1 MDWLPHR
8 MAAFLF
14 LLLVLLDFSTG
25 FHVEVKEWD
34 ENGTAKW
41 KTFRRQKREWIKFAA
56 ACREGE
62 DNSKRNPIAKIRSDC
77 EENHPVTYSISGVG
91 IDRAPYGIFVI
102 NPRTGEINITSIVDR
117 EVTPVFVIR
126 CFAKH
131 SVTGVD
137 LEPPLELRVRVLDI
151 NDNPPIF
158 AQTVFTGSIEENSM
172 DNTLVMKIIAT
183 DADEPNHLNS
193 KIAFKIESQ
202 EPSGPPMFIMNKYTG
217 ELHLANYLDREQHSS
232 YTLVVKASDRD
243 GAADGISS
251 LCSCNVKVIDVNDN
265 FPTLAQSSFSASISE
280 NSLSSDLLRIQALDA
295 DEEFTDNWLAEF
307 FFISGNED
315 NCFEIVTDRATNQGI
330 LRVIKEL
337 NYEQLQSHSLI
348 IGVRNVA
355 AFHHSVAH
363 DYQISG
369 TPLTIQV
376 KNVIEPPRFHPSSVV
391 FSIPESTRVNQVVGT
406 YTAIDEDTGVIA
418 SNVVYSIGRDPGAW
432 FRINQNTGEI
442 TLNKVI
448 NRESIYVI
456 NGQYKAEVLA
466 ITRGVPRYTATGTI
480 VLSMQDM
487 NDNCPIINTE
497 LRKVCMHSPSVII
510 TAKHRGGDTYGTPFT
525 FSIHGEPQTTWIIR
539 SINASSAELV
549 SQNID
554 FYIYR
559 IYVSVRDNQGRHCRA
574 PHIIPVQ
581 ACQCDSR
588 NYCTSGAT
596 KIVIIGGGA
605 SGGGSAGGGGGA
617 VGGGSAGGSAG
628 GGVGSGGVGGGG
640 VGGGGQE
647 GGGGIEQEGGG
658 NGEFRPGGGETED
671 HTDWQGYTDGYS
683 ESYEGYTAATDDT
696 YNGQGSYG
704 RNFPSSTTLSGAAIG
719 LMFLGGLIFVLI
731 PILMSMSDCCGCG
744 PGVVGGV
751 GTGFEPV
758 PECTEGAI
766 HPWGIEGAQPEDRDV
781 SHILAPTTAA
791 GGDFCE
797 PSDIYTNTYGGGGV
811 VASGVEETTGVG
823 YGTGTGYGTAGG
835 ISGTGEVKGSIG
847 GTIKEYREGGVN
859 MAFLDNYFSEKAF
872 VYADEDEGR
881 PANDCLLIYDHE
893 GVGTPVGSVGCCSF
907 IGEDLDE
914 TYLDT
919 LGPKFKTLAEI
930 CLGKEIEPFPDANPS
945 WPCINVTLP
954 NPESDLNLPPPGT
967 TIIVNGSAPMPPPVG
982 TTTVITEN
990 TYTSGS
996 TIQPPRPMTDPLLHG
1011 NMTVTET
1018 YTSGSPSLCVD
1029 PLRASNV
1036 VVTERVVGPASA
1048 SDLHGMLDIPDL
1060 TEGSNVIV
1068 TERVIA
1074 PNSRLPAS
1082 LSIPD
1087 LVDGSNVVVTERVFR
1102 PASGMPGSLI
1112 NIPAEL
1118 SNAHNVVVTE
1128 RVVSGSGVSSLGAT
1142 SLGGANL
1149 GGLSSLGATSLGG
1162 ANLGG
1167 LSSTGQMLSADCHLG
1182 QAMGTAS
1189 PGTSRRRVTKYST
1202 VQYSSQ

>member
-1 MDWLPHR
+1 K
-8 MAAFLF
+8 
-14 LLLVLLDFSTG
+14 
-25 FHVEVKEWD
+25 VKEWD
-34 ENGTAKW
+34 ENGMARW

-62 DNSKRNPIAKIRSDC
+62 DNSKRNPIARIRSDC
-77 EENHPVTYSISGVG
+77 EEDNPITYSISGVG
-91 IDRAPYGIFVI
+91 IDRAPYGIFVV

-117 EVTPVFVIR
+117 EITPVFVIR

-131 SVTGVD
+131 SVTGID

-151 NDNPPIF
+151 NDNPPVF
-158 AQTVFTGSIEENSM
+158 AQTVFTGSVEESSM

-280 NSLSSDLLRIQALDA
+280 NSLSSELLRIQALDA

-337 NYEQLQSHSLI
+337 DFEHMRTHSLM

-363 DYQISG
+363 EYQIFG
-369 TPLTIQV
+369 TPLTVEV
-376 KNVIEPPRFHPSSVV
+376 KNLIEPPRFHPSSVV
-391 FSIPESTRVNQVVGT
+391 FSLAEGARVNYVVGT
-406 YTAIDEDTGVIA
+406 YTAMDEDTRTIA
-418 SNVVYSIGRDPGAW
+418 SNVYFYFTKHRYSIGRDPAAW

-448 NRESIYVI
+448 NRDSIYVV
-456 NGQYKAEVLA
+456 NGQYQAEVLA
-466 ITRGVPRYTATGTI
+466 ITR
-480 VLSMQDM
+480 
-487 NDNCPIINTE
+487 
-497 LRKVCMHSPSVII
+497 
-510 TAKHRGGDTYGTPFT
+510 
-525 FSIHGEPQTTWIIR
+525 
-539 SINASSAELV
+539 
-549 SQNID
+549 
-554 FYIYR
+554 
-559 IYVSVRDNQGRHCRA
+559 
-574 PHIIPVQ
+574 

-596 KIVIIGGGA
+596 RIIIIGGGGGS
-605 SGGGSAGGGGGA
+605 SGGTGGGTTGGGAGGGTGGGTWEEGGREDGGGGGQ
-617 VGGGSAGGSAG
+617 SRPE
-628 GGVGSGGVGGGG
+628 
-640 VGGGGQE
+640 E
-647 GGGGIEQEGGG
+647 GD
-658 NGEFRPGGGETED
+658 FED
-671 HTDWQGYTDGYS
+671 HTDWQSYTDGY
-683 ESYEGYTAATDDT
+683 EGGEDEYTASTDGG
-696 YNGQGSYG
+696 YAGNENYG
-704 RNFPSSTTLSGAAIG
+704 RQFESNTTLSGAAIG

-744 PGVVGGV
+744 PGAAGGV

-766 HPWGIEGAQPEDRDV
+766 HPWGIEGAQPEDRV
-781 SHILAPTTAA
+781 STSPY
-791 GGDFCE
+791 
-797 PSDIYTNTYGGGGV
+797 IYNNTYGGGGV

-835 ISGTGEVKGSIG
+835 ISGTGEAKGSIG

-907 IGEDLDE
+907 IGEDTDE

-930 CLGKEIEPFPDANPS
+930 CLGKEIEPFPDVNPP
-945 WPCINVTLP
+945 WPGVNIP
-954 NPESDLNLPPPGT
+954 FPSPESDLNLPPPGT
-967 TIIVNGSAPMPPPVG
+967 TIVVNGSAPMPPPAG
-982 TTTVITEN
+982 TTTVVTEN
-990 TYTSGS
+990 TYTSGA
-996 TIQPPRPMTDPLLHG
+996 TIQTPRPMPDPLLHG

-1018 YTSGSPSLCVD
+1018 YTSSSPSLCVD

-1048 SDLHGMLDIPDL
+1048 SDLRGMLDIPDL

-1112 NIPAEL
+1112 NIPSEL

-1128 RVVSGSGVSSLGAT
+1128 RVVSGSGMSSLG
-1142 SLGGANL
+1142 G
-1149 GGLSSLGATSLGG
+1149 TSLGG

-1167 LSSTGQMLSADCHLG
+1167 LSSTGQMLSAECHLG
-1182 QAMGTAS
+1182 QGMGTAS
-1189 PGTSRRRVTKYST
+1189 PGTSRRRMTKYST

>member
-1 MDWLPHR
+1 MSCRSVLL
-8 MAAFLF
+8 AAFCLDFYMPIFLLF
-14 LLLVLLDFSTG
+14 LQVLLDFSTG

-34 ENGTAKW
+34 ENGMARW

-77 EENHPVTYSISGVG
+77 EEDNPITYSISGVG
-91 IDRAPYGIFVI
+91 IDRAPYGIFVV

-117 EVTPVFVIR
+117 EITPVFVIR

-131 SVTGVD
+131 SVTGID

-151 NDNPPIF
+151 NDNPPVF
-158 AQTVFTGSIEENSM
+158 AQTVFTGSVEESSM

-280 NSLSSDLLRIQALDA
+280 NSLSSELLRIQALDA

-337 NYEQLQSHSLI
+337 DFEHIRTHALM

-363 DYQISG
+363 EYQIFG
-369 TPLTIQV
+369 TPLTVEV
-376 KNVIEPPRFHPSSVV
+376 KNLIEPPRFHPSSVV
-391 FSIPESTRVNQVVGT
+391 FSLPQSARVNYVVGT
-406 YTAIDEDTGVIA
+406 YTAMDEDTRTIA
-418 SNVVYSIGRDPGAW
+418 SNVVYSIGRDPAAW

-442 TLNKVI
+442 ILNKVI
-448 NRESIYVI
+448 SRDSVYLV
-456 NGQYKAEVLA
+456 NGQYQAEVLA
-466 ITRGVPRYTATGTI
+466 ITRGVPRYTATGTV
-480 VLSMQDM
+480 VLSLDGI
-487 NDNCPIINTE
+487 NANCPTINTE
-497 LRKVCMHSPSVII
+497 VRKVCMHSPSVVIS
-510 TAKHRGGDTYGTPFT
+510 AKPRDGVVYATPFT

-539 SINASSAELV
+539 RINDSSAELV
-549 SQNID
+549 GQNID
-554 FYIYR
+554 FYLYR
-559 IYVSVRDNQGRHCRA
+559 IYVVVRDSQGRRCAR

-596 KIVIIGGGA
+596 RIIIIGGG
-605 SGGGSAGGGGGA
+605 GGAGGGGG
-617 VGGGSAGGSAG
+617 GGTT
-628 GGVGSGGVGGGG
+628 GGGG
-640 VGGGGQE
+640 GGTGGGGGGTGGEGREDGGQQ
-647 GGGGIEQEGGG
+647 GGGGDYGGDY
-658 NGEFRPGGGETED
+658 ED
-671 HTDWQGYTDGYS
+671 HTQSQGYTDGY
-683 ESYEGYTAATDDT
+683 EGGDEGYTAYTDSG
-696 YNGQGSYG
+696 YGNENYG
-704 RNFPSSTTLSGAAIG
+704 RQLDSNTTLSGAAIG

-744 PGVVGGV
+744 PGAAGGV

-791 GGDFCE
+791 GGDFGE
-797 PSDIYTNTYGGGGV
+797 PSDIYNNTYGGGGV

-835 ISGTGEVKGSIG
+835 ISGTGEAKGSIG

-907 IGEDLDE
+907 IGEDTDE

-930 CLGKEIEPFPDANPS
+930 CLGKEIEPFPDANPP
-945 WPCINVTLP
+945 WPGVNISFP
-954 NPESDLNLPPPGT
+954 SPESDLNLPPPGT
-967 TIIVNGSAPMPPPVG
+967 TIIVNGSAPMPPTAG
-982 TTTVITEN
+982 TTTVVTEN
-990 TYTSGS
+990 TYTSGT
-996 TIQPPRPMTDPLLHG
+996 TIQPPRPMPDPLLHG
-1011 NMTVTET
+1011 NMMVTET
-1018 YTSGSPSLCVD
+1018 YTSSQPSVCVD

-1048 SDLHGMLDIPDL
+1048 SELRGMLDIPDL

-1112 NIPAEL
+1112 NIPSEL
-1118 SNAHNVVVTE
+1118 SNAHNVMVTE
-1128 RVVSGSGVSSLGAT
+1128 RVVSGAGMSSLGAT
-1142 SLGGANL
+1142 SMGANL
-1149 GGLSSLGATSLGG
+1149 GS
-1162 ANLGG
+1162 
-1167 LSSTGQMLSADCHLG
+1167 LSSTGQMLSAECHLG
-1182 QAMGTAS
+1182 QGMSTAS
-1189 PGTSRRRVTKYST
+1189 PGTSRRRMTKYST
-1202 VQYSSQ
+1202 MQYSSQ

>member
-1 MDWLPHR
+1 Q
-8 MAAFLF
+8 
-14 LLLVLLDFSTG
+14 VLLDFSTG

-34 ENGTAKW
+34 GNGTARW

-62 DNSKRNPIAKIRSDC
+62 DNSKRNPIARIRSDC
-77 EENHPVTYSISGVG
+77 EENNPVTYSISGIG
-91 IDRAPYGIFVI
+91 IDRAPYGIFVV

-131 SVTGVD
+131 SVTGAD
-137 LEPPLELRVRVLDI
+137 LEQPLELRVRVLDI

-158 AQTVFTGSIEENSM
+158 SQSVFTGAIEECSM
-172 DNTLVMKIIAT
+172 DNTLVMKIIAS

-217 ELHLANYLDREQHSS
+217 ELHLANYLDREQHST

-251 LCSCNVKVIDVNDN
+251 LCTCHVKVIDVNDN

-280 NSLSSDLLRIQALDA
+280 NSLSSELLRIQALDA

-315 NCFEIVTDRATNQGI
+315 NYFEIVTDPATNQGI

-337 NYEQLQSHSLI
+337 NYEQIPTHSLS
-348 IGVRNVA
+348 IGVRNRA
-355 AFHHSVAH
+355 EFHHSVISQ
-363 DYQISG
+363 YRVSG
-369 TPLTIQV
+369 TSI
-376 KNVIEPPRFHPSSVV
+376 NVEVLNIPEPPSFHPDTITISVTQ
-391 FSIPESTRVNQVVGT
+391 STRANYVVGT
-406 YTAIDEDTGVIA
+406 YTAFDEDTGTTA
-418 SNVVYSIGRDPGAW
+418 NNVVYSIGRDPAAL

-442 TLNKVI
+442 TLTKVVDWESSYI
-448 NRESIYVI
+448 TNR
-456 NGQYKAEVLA
+456 QYRAEVLA

-480 VLSMQDM
+480 VLTMQDI
-487 NDNCPIINTE
+487 NGNC
-497 LRKVCMHSPSVII
+497 
-510 TAKHRGGDTYGTPFT
+510 
-525 FSIHGEPQTTWIIR
+525 
-539 SINASSAELV
+539 
-549 SQNID
+549 
-554 FYIYR
+554 
-559 IYVSVRDNQGRHCRA
+559 
-574 PHIIPVQ
+574 
-581 ACQCDSR
+581 
-588 NYCTSGAT
+588 
-596 KIVIIGGGA
+596 
-605 SGGGSAGGGGGA
+605 AGGGG
-617 VGGGSAGGSAG
+617 AG
-628 GGVGSGGVGGGG
+628 GGGA
-640 VGGGGQE
+640 GGGGQT
-647 GGGGIEQEGGG
+647 GGGTGQDYGDGTA
-658 NGEFRPGGGETED
+658 PGGGDSSEPYTEWD
-671 HTDWQGYTDGYS
+671 ATTGGEDGGYDTYTDGTS
-683 ESYEGYTAATDDT
+683 G
-696 YNGQGSYG
+696 G
-704 RNFPSSTTLSGAAIG
+704 RIDYPSVYAQPATTLSGSAIG

-744 PGVVGGV
+744 PGAAAGV

-766 HPWGIEGAQPEDRDV
+766 HPWGIEGAQPEDRKPGIV
-781 SHILAPTTAA
+781 SHCQA
-791 GGDFCE
+791 GTEGGITFLFLF
-797 PSDIYTNTYGGGGV
+797 SDIYTNTYGGGGV
-811 VASGVEETTGVG
+811 VASGVEETTGV
-823 YGTGTGYGTAGG
+823 GYGTAGG

-893 GVGTPVGSVGCCSF
+893 GIGTPVGSVGCCSF
-907 IGEDLDE
+907 IGEDTDE
-914 TYLDT
+914 TYLET

-930 CLGKEIEPFPDANPS
+930 CLGKEIDPFPDANPP
-945 WPCINVTLP
+945 WPGVNVTFP
-954 NPESDLNLPPPGT
+954 NPECDLNLPPPGT
-967 TIIVNGSAPMPPPVG
+967 TILVNGSAPMAPPIG
-982 TTTVITEN
+982 TTTVVTEN
-990 TYTSGS
+990 TYTSAS
-996 TIQPPRPMTDPLLHG
+996 TLQPPRPMPDPLLHG
-1011 NMTVTET
+1011 NVTVTET
-1018 YTSGSPSLCVD
+1018 YASGPSSLCVD

-1048 SDLHGMLDIPDL
+1048 SDLRGMLDIPDL
-1060 TEGSNVIV
+1060 TDGSNVIV

-1087 LVDGSNVVVTERVFR
+1087 LVDGSNVVVTERVIR

-1112 NIPAEL
+1112 NIPSEL

-1128 RVVSGSGVSSLGAT
+1128 RVVSGSGMSSLA
-1142 SLGGANL
+1142 GG
-1149 GGLSSLGATSLGG
+1149 GLGG

-1167 LSSTGQMLSADCHLG
+1167 LSSTGQMLNADGHLG

>member
-1 MDWLPHR
+1 
-8 MAAFLF
+8 
-14 LLLVLLDFSTG
+14 
-25 FHVEVKEWD
+25 

-77 EENHPVTYSISGVG
+77 EENNPVTYSISGVG

-330 LRVIKEL
+330 LRVIKVCINIVIQFQYL
-337 NYEQLQSHSLI
+337 NLNIFIFL
-348 IGVRNVA
+348 
-355 AFHHSVAH
+355 
-363 DYQISG
+363 
-369 TPLTIQV
+369 
-376 KNVIEPPRFHPSSVV
+376 
-391 FSIPESTRVNQVVGT
+391 FST
-406 YTAIDEDTGVIA
+406 
-418 SNVVYSIGRDPGAW
+418 
-432 FRINQNTGEI
+432 
-442 TLNKVI
+442 
-448 NRESIYVI
+448 
-456 NGQYKAEVLA
+456 
-466 ITRGVPRYTATGTI
+466 
-480 VLSMQDM
+480 
-487 NDNCPIINTE
+487 
-497 LRKVCMHSPSVII
+497 
-510 TAKHRGGDTYGTPFT
+510 
-525 FSIHGEPQTTWIIR
+525 
-539 SINASSAELV
+539 ASSAELV

-559 IYVSVRDNQGRHCRA
+559 IYVSVRDNQGRRCHA

-605 SGGGSAGGGGGA
+605 SSGGGASGGSSAGGGG
-617 VGGGSAGGSAG
+617 SAS
-628 GGVGSGGVGGGG
+628 GGVGGGGVGGGG

-744 PGVVGGV
+744 PGIAGGV

-766 HPWGIEGAQPEDRDV
+766 HPWGIEGAQPEDRV
-781 SHILAPTTAA
+781 STTHV
-791 GGDFCE
+791 
-797 PSDIYTNTYGGGGV
+797 SKTHNIYTNTYGGGGV

-907 IGEDLDE
+907 IGEDIDE

-930 CLGKEIEPFPDANPS
+930 CLGKEIEPFPDANPT
-945 WPCINVTLP
+945 WPCVNVTLS

-982 TTTVITEN
+982 ATTVVTEN

-996 TIQPPRPMTDPLLHG
+996 TIQAPRPMTDPLLHG

-1018 YTSGSPSLCVD
+1018 YTSGSPSLCID

-1048 SDLHGMLDIPDL
+1048 SELHGMLDIPDL

-1074 PNSRLPAS
+1074 PNSRLPTS

-1202 VQYSSQ
+1202 VQYSS

>member
-1 MDWLPHR
+1 WVLFTAFCP
-8 MAAFLF
+8 AFLYAIF
-14 LLLVLLDFSTG
+14 LLFLQVLLDFSTG

-34 ENGTAKW
+34 DKGMAIW

-62 DNSKRNPIAKIRSDC
+62 DNSRRNPIAKIRSDC
-77 EENHPVTYSISGVG
+77 EETHPVTYSISGVG
-91 IDRAPYGIFVI
+91 IDRVPYGIFVI
-102 NPRTGEINITSIVDR
+102 NSRTGEINITSIVDR
-117 EVTPVFVIR
+117 EVTPVFVIH

-131 SVTGVD
+131 SLTGVD
-137 LEPPLELRVRVLDI
+137 LEPPLELRVKVLDI

-158 AQTVFTGSIEENSM
+158 SQTVFTGSVEESSM

-202 EPSGPPMFIMNKYTG
+202 EPSGAPMFIMNKYSG

-251 LCSCNVKVIDVNDN
+251 LCSCNIKVIDVNDN

-280 NSLSSDLLRIQALDA
+280 NSLSSELLRIQALDA
-295 DEEFTDNWLAEF
+295 DEEFTENWLAEF

-337 NYEQLQSHSLI
+337 NYEHLQTRSLL

-355 AFHHSVAH
+355 PFHHSVAH
-363 DYQISG
+363 DFQISG
-369 TPLTIQV
+369 TPLTIEV
-376 KNVIEPPRFHPSSVV
+376 RNVIEPPRFHPSSVV
-391 FSIPESTRVNQVVGT
+391 FSVSESTRMNYVLGT
-406 YTAIDEDTGVIA
+406 YTAIDEDTGAIA

-432 FRINQNTGEI
+432 FRINQKTGEI
-442 TLNKVI
+442 TLKKAVDW
-448 NRESIYVI
+448 ESIHLE

-466 ITRGVPRYTATGTI
+466 ITRGVPQYTATGTI
-480 VLSMQDM
+480 VLS
-487 NDNCPIINTE
+487 
-497 LRKVCMHSPSVII
+497 
-510 TAKHRGGDTYGTPFT
+510 F
-525 FSIHGEPQTTWIIR
+525 
-539 SINASSAELV
+539 
-549 SQNID
+549 
-554 FYIYR
+554 
-559 IYVSVRDNQGRHCRA
+559 
-574 PHIIPVQ
+574 
-581 ACQCDSR
+581 
-588 NYCTSGAT
+588 
-596 KIVIIGGGA
+596 
-605 SGGGSAGGGGGA
+605 GGA
-617 VGGGSAGGSAG
+617 VGGGAG
-628 GGVGSGGVGGGG
+628 GGVDSGGGQVGGGQAG
-640 VGGGGQE
+640 KGDGSKVEPGEYTDYNTDGQV
-647 GGGGIEQEGGG
+647 
-658 NGEFRPGGGETED
+658 
-671 HTDWQGYTDGYS
+671 YTDGYGDG
-683 ESYEGYTAATDDT
+683 GYTAATDYN
-696 YNGQGSYG
+696 YNGNVNYG
-704 RNFPSSTTLSGAAIG
+704 REMSSTTLSGAAIG

-744 PGVVGGV
+744 PGAAGGV

-766 HPWGIEGAQPEDRDV
+766 HPWGIEGAQPEDRV
-781 SHILAPTTAA
+781 STPHVSKNRRT
-791 GGDFCE
+791 DFLYLF
-797 PSDIYTNTYGGGGV
+797 SDIYTNTYGGGGV

-907 IGEDLDE
+907 IGEDTDE

-930 CLGKEIEPFPDANPS
+930 CLGKEIEPFPDVNLP
-945 WPCINVTLP
+945 WPGVNVTFP

-967 TIIVNGSAPMPPPVG
+967 TIIVNGCAPMPPPVG
-982 TTTVITEN
+982 TTTVVTEN

-996 TIQPPRPMTDPLLHG
+996 TIQPPRPMPDPLLHG

-1048 SDLHGMLDIPDL
+1048 SDLRGMLDIPDL
-1060 TEGSNVIV
+1060 ADGSNVIV

-1074 PNSRLPAS
+1074 PNSRLPTS

-1112 NIPAEL
+1112 NIPSEL

-1128 RVVSGSGVSSLGAT
+1128 RVVSGSGMSSLG
-1142 SLGGANL
+1142 G
-1149 GGLSSLGATSLGG
+1149 TSLGG

-1182 QAMGTAS
+1182 QAMGTVS

-1202 VQYSSQ
+1202 VQYSS

>member
-8 MAAFLF
+8 TAALLF

-34 ENGTAKW
+34 ENGMARW

-77 EENHPVTYSISGVG
+77 EENHPITYSISGVG
-91 IDRAPYGIFVI
+91 IDRAPYGIFVV

-158 AQTVFTGSIEENSM
+158 AQTVFTGSIEECSM

-280 NSLSSDLLRIQALDA
+280 NSLSSELLRIQALDA

-337 NYEQLQSHSLI
+337 NYEQLQTHSLI

-363 DYQISG
+363 DFRISG
-369 TPLTIQV
+369 TPLTIEV

-391 FSIPESTRVNQVVGT
+391 FSVPESTRVNYVVGT
-406 YTAIDEDTGVIA
+406 YTAIDEDTGAIA

-448 NRESIYVI
+448 DWESIYVT
-456 NGQYKAEVLA
+456 NGQYRAEVLA
-466 ITRGVPRYTATGTI
+466 VTRGVPRHTATGTI
-480 VLSMQDM
+480 VLSIQDI
-487 NDNCPIINTE
+487 NDNCPTINTE

-510 TAKHRGGDTYGTPFT
+510 TAKAMDGDAYSLPFT

-549 SQNID
+549 SQHID
-554 FYIYR
+554 FYTYR
-559 IYVSVRDNQGRHCRA
+559 IYISVRDNQGRRCRK

-596 KIVIIGGGA
+596 KIIVVGGGGGGA
-605 SGGGSAGGGGGA
+605 SGGGGSSSSGGGG
-617 VGGGSAGGSAG
+617 SSS
-628 GGVGSGGVGGGG
+628 GGVSGGVGGGG
-640 VGGGGQE
+640 VGGGSVGGAGGGGGQE
-647 GGGGIEQEGGG
+647 GGRGTEQEGGG
-658 NGEFRPGGGETED
+658 NGESGPGGRENED
-671 HTDWQGYTDGYS
+671 HTDWQVYTGGYS
-683 ESYEGYTAATDDT
+683 DGDEGYTAATDDDT
-696 YNGQGSYG
+696 YNGIYG
-704 RNFPSSTTLSGAAIG
+704 RNLPSTTLSSAAIG

-744 PGVVGGV
+744 PGAAGGV

-791 GGDFCE
+791 GGDFGE

-835 ISGTGEVKGSIG
+835 ISATGEAKGSIG

-907 IGEDLDE
+907 IGEDTDE

-930 CLGKEIEPFPDANPS
+930 CLGKEIEPFPDVNPP
-945 WPCINVTLP
+945 WPSVNVTFP

-967 TIIVNGSAPMPPPVG
+967 TIVVNGGTPMPPPVG
-982 TTTVITEN
+982 TTTVVTEN

-996 TIQPPRPMTDPLLHG
+996 TIQPPRPMPDPLLHG

-1048 SDLHGMLDIPDL
+1048 SDLRGMLDIPDL
-1060 TEGSNVIV
+1060 TDGSNVIV

-1074 PNSRLPAS
+1074 PNSRLPTS

-1112 NIPAEL
+1112 NIPSEL

-1128 RVVSGSGVSSLGAT
+1128 RVVSGSGMSSLGGT

-1149 GGLSSLGATSLGG
+1149 GGLSSA
-1162 ANLGG
+1162 
-1167 LSSTGQMLSADCHLG
+1167 GQMLSADCHLG

-1189 PGTSRRRVTKYST
+1189 PSTSRRRVTKYST

>member
-1 MDWLPHR
+1 L
-8 MAAFLF
+8 LF
-14 LLLVLLDFSTG
+14 LQVLLDFSTG
-25 FHVEVKEWD
+25 FHVEVKEWN
-34 ENGTAKW
+34 ENGTARW

-62 DNSKRNPIAKIRSDC
+62 DNSKRNPIARIRSDC
-77 EENHPVTYSISGVG
+77 EEDNPITYSISGVG
-91 IDRAPYGIFVI
+91 IDSAPFGIFVI

-117 EVTPVFVIR
+117 ELTPVFVIR

-151 NDNPPIF
+151 NDNPPVF

-202 EPSGPPMFIMNKYTG
+202 EPSGTPMFIMNKYTG

-251 LCSCNVKVIDVNDN
+251 HCSCNVKVIDVNDN

-280 NSLSSDLLRIQALDA
+280 NSLSSELLRIQALDA

-315 NCFEIVTDRATNQGI
+315 NYFEIVTDRATNQGI

-337 NYEQLQSHSLI
+337 DYEQLRTHSLM

-355 AFHHSVAH
+355 AFHHSVAQE
-363 DYQISG
+363 YQIYG
-369 TPLTIQV
+369 TPLTIEV
-376 KNVIEPPRFHPSSVV
+376 KNLIEPPRFNPSSVV
-391 FSIPESTRVNQVVGT
+391 FSLSEGTRVNYVIGT
-406 YTAIDEDTGVIA
+406 YTAIDEDTRATA
-418 SNVVYSIGRDPGAW
+418 SNVLYSIGRDPAAY
-432 FRINQNTGEI
+432 FKINPNTGEI
-442 TLNKVI
+442 TLNKAL
-448 NRESIYVI
+448 NRESIYI
-456 NGQYKAEVLA
+456 TNGQYKAEVWA
-466 ITRGVPRYTATGTI
+466 ITR
-480 VLSMQDM
+480 
-487 NDNCPIINTE
+487 
-497 LRKVCMHSPSVII
+497 
-510 TAKHRGGDTYGTPFT
+510 
-525 FSIHGEPQTTWIIR
+525 
-539 SINASSAELV
+539 
-549 SQNID
+549 
-554 FYIYR
+554 
-559 IYVSVRDNQGRHCRA
+559 
-574 PHIIPVQ
+574 

-588 NYCTSGAT
+588 NYCTNGAT
-596 KIVIIGGGA
+596 KIIIIGGG
-605 SGGGSAGGGGGA
+605 GAGGGTGGTGGTDGTGGTGGIDTGGDGEGREDGGQQ
-617 VGGGSAGGSAG
+617 GGGD
-628 GGVGSGGVGGGG
+628 
-640 VGGGGQE
+640 GQT
-647 GGGGIEQEGGG
+647 
-658 NGEFRPGGGETED
+658 RPGGGDTED
-671 HTDWQGYTDGYS
+671 HTDWQVYTDGYGGG
-683 ESYEGYTAATDDT
+683 EEGYTASTD
-696 YNGQGSYG
+696 YGYGGNENYG
-704 RNFPSSTTLSGAAIG
+704 RDYQSPTTLSGAAIG

-731 PILMSMSDCCGCG
+731 PILMSMSDCCRCG
-744 PGVVGGV
+744 RGAVGGV

-766 HPWGIEGAQPEDRDV
+766 HPWGIEGAQPEDRV
-781 SHILAPTTAA
+781 STSHVSKIRK
-791 GGDFCE
+791 
-797 PSDIYTNTYGGGGV
+797 IYNNTYGGGGV

-907 IGEDLDE
+907 IGEDTDE

-919 LGPKFKTLAEI
+919 LGPKFRTLAEI
-930 CLGKEIEPFPDANPS
+930 CLGKEIEPFPDVNPPWS
-945 WPCINVTLP
+945 GINVTFP

-967 TIIVNGSAPMPPPVG
+967 TIVVNGSAPMPPPVG
-982 TTTVITEN
+982 TTTVVTEN

-996 TIQPPRPMTDPLLHG
+996 TIQPPRPMPDPLLHG
-1011 NMTVTET
+1011 NMMVTET
-1018 YTSGSPSLCVD
+1018 YTSGSPSLSVD

-1048 SDLHGMLDIPDL
+1048 SDLRSMLDIPDL
-1060 TEGSNVIV
+1060 AEGSNVIV

-1112 NIPAEL
+1112 NIPSEL

-1128 RVVSGSGVSSLGAT
+1128 RVVSGSGMSSLG
-1142 SLGGANL
+1142 G
-1149 GGLSSLGATSLGG
+1149 TSLGG

-1167 LSSTGQMLSADCHLG
+1167 LSSTSQMLSADSHLS

>member
-1 MDWLPHR
+1 FPE
-8 MAAFLF
+8 FLYANLLIVF
-14 LLLVLLDFSTG
+14 LLPVIRCWNSLSK
-25 FHVEVKEWD
+25 VKEWD
-34 ENGTAKW
+34 ENGMARW

-62 DNSKRNPIAKIRSDC
+62 DNSKRNPIARIRSDC
-77 EENHPVTYSISGVG
+77 EENHPITYSISGAG
-91 IDRAPYGIFVI
+91 IDRAPYGIFVV
-102 NPRTGEINITSIVDR
+102 NPRTGEINITSVVDR

-151 NDNPPIF
+151 NDNPPVF
-158 AQTVFTGSIEENSM
+158 AQTVFTGSIEESSM

-280 NSLSSDLLRIQALDA
+280 NSLSSELLRIQALDA

-337 NYEQLQSHSLI
+337 NYEQLQTHSLI

-363 DYQISG
+363 EYQMTG
-369 TPLTIQV
+369 TPLTIEV
-376 KNVIEPPRFHPSSVV
+376 KNMIEPPRFHPSSIV
-391 FSIPESTRVNQVVGT
+391 FPVSESTRVNYVVGT
-406 YTAIDEDTGVIA
+406 YTALDEDTGAIA

-448 NRESIYVI
+448 DRESIYVI

-480 VLSMQDM
+480 VLSIQDT
-487 NDNCPIINTE
+487 NNNCPTINTE
-497 LRKVCMHSPSVII
+497 LRKICMHSPSVVI
-510 TAKHRGGDTYGTPFT
+510 TAKGMDGAAYGAPFT

-539 SINASSAELV
+539 SLNGKLT
-549 SQNID
+549 
-554 FYIYR
+554 YILFKSR
-559 IYVSVRDNQGRHCRA
+559 RCPK

-596 KIVIIGGGA
+596 KIIIIGGGG
-605 SGGGSAGGGGGA
+605 SGGGAAGGRD
-617 VGGGSAGGSAG
+617 VL
-628 GGVGSGGVGGGG
+628 
-640 VGGGGQE
+640 
-647 GGGGIEQEGGG
+647 
-658 NGEFRPGGGETED
+658 N
-671 HTDWQGYTDGYS
+671 
-683 ESYEGYTAATDDT
+683 
-696 YNGQGSYG
+696 
-704 RNFPSSTTLSGAAIG
+704 PSSLFLSCS
-719 LMFLGGLIFVLI
+719 VI

-744 PGVVGGV
+744 PGAVGGV

-766 HPWGIEGAQPEDRDV
+766 HPWGIEGAQPEDRV
-781 SHILAPTTAA
+781 SNIVGQNFSQSTGRIPFLL
-791 GGDFCE
+791 F
-797 PSDIYTNTYGGGGV
+797 SDIYTNTYGGGGV

-835 ISGTGEVKGSIG
+835 ISGTGEAKGSAG

-907 IGEDLDE
+907 IGEDTDE

-930 CLGKEIEPFPDANPS
+930 CLGKEIEPFPDVNPP
-945 WPCINVTLP
+945 WPCVNVAFP

-967 TIIVNGSAPMPPPVG
+967 TIVVNGCAPMPMP
-982 TTTVITEN
+982 
-990 TYTSGS
+990 
-996 TIQPPRPMTDPLLHG
+996 DPLLHG

-1029 PLRASNV
+1029 PL
-1036 VVTERVVGPASA
+1036 P
-1048 SDLHGMLDIPDL
+1048 
-1060 TEGSNVIV
+1060 
-1068 TERVIA
+1068 
-1074 PNSRLPAS
+1074 S

-1112 NIPAEL
+1112 NIPSEL

-1128 RVVSGSGVSSLGAT
+1128 RVVSGSGMSSLGGT
-1142 SLGGANL
+1142 SLAGGNL
-1149 GGLSSLGATSLGG
+1149 GGLSSA
-1162 ANLGG
+1162 
-1167 LSSTGQMLSADCHLG
+1167 GQMLSADCHVG

-1189 PGTSRRRVTKYST
+1189 PSTSRRRVTKYST

>member
-1 MDWLPHR
+1 YDTGT
-8 MAAFLF
+8 
-14 LLLVLLDFSTG
+14 LLK
-25 FHVEVKEWD
+25 VKEWD
-34 ENGTAKW
+34 ENGMARW

-62 DNSKRNPIAKIRSDC
+62 DNSKRNPIARIRSDC
-77 EENHPVTYSISGVG
+77 EENNPITYSISGVG
-91 IDRAPYGIFVI
+91 IDRPPYGIFVV

-131 SVTGVD
+131 STTGID
-137 LEPPLELRVRVLDI
+137 LEAPLELRVRVLDI

-158 AQTVFTGSIEENSM
+158 AQTVFTGSIEESSM

-217 ELHLANYLDREQHSS
+217 ELHIANFLDREQHSS

-280 NSLSSDLLRIQALDA
+280 NSLSSELLRIQALDA

-337 NYEQLQSHSLI
+337 NYEHISTHSLT

-355 AFHHSVAH
+355 AFHHSVAQ
-363 DYQISG
+363 DYRISG

-376 KNVIEPPRFHPSSVV
+376 KNVIEPPRFHPTSVV
-391 FSIPESTRVNQVVGT
+391 FSVPGSTRANYVVGT
-406 YTAIDEDTGVIA
+406 YTAIDEDTGAIA
-418 SNVVYSIGRDPGAW
+418 SNVCFYFTKYRYSIGRDPGAW

-442 TLNKVI
+442 TLSKVVDW
-448 NRESIYVI
+448 ESVYVI

-466 ITRGVPRYTATGTI
+466 ITRGKKR
-480 VLSMQDM
+480 
-487 NDNCPIINTE
+487 
-497 LRKVCMHSPSVII
+497 
-510 TAKHRGGDTYGTPFT
+510 
-525 FSIHGEPQTTWIIR
+525 
-539 SINASSAELV
+539 
-549 SQNID
+549 
-554 FYIYR
+554 
-559 IYVSVRDNQGRHCRA
+559 
-574 PHIIPVQ
+574 

-596 KIVIIGGGA
+596 KIIIIGGGGGTS
-605 SGGGSAGGGGGA
+605 SGGGSSTDIGGGTGG
-617 VGGGSAGGSAG
+617 VIGGGSEEG
-628 GGVGSGGVGGGG
+628 GGTT
-640 VGGGGQE
+640 GQE
-647 GGGGIEQEGGG
+647 GGDT
-658 NGEFRPGGGETED
+658 GESRPGEQPDD
-671 HTDWQGYTDGYS
+671 HTDWPGYTDAYS
-683 ESYEGYTAATDDT
+683 EGDGYAGVTDD
-696 YNGQGSYG
+696 YHGNGNYG
-704 RNFPSSTTLSGAAIG
+704 RAFPSSTTLSGSAIG

-744 PGVVGGV
+744 PGAAGGV

-766 HPWGIEGAQPEDRDV
+766 HPWGIEGAQPEDRV
-781 SHILAPTTAA
+781 STSHNNWQILCKFLQSTGRIA
-791 GGDFCE
+791 FLFLL
-797 PSDIYTNTYGGGGV
+797 SDIYTNTYGGGGV

-907 IGEDLDE
+907 IGEDIDE

-930 CLGKEIEPFPDANPS
+930 CLGKEIEPFPDVNPP
-945 WPCINVTLP
+945 WPGVNVTFP

-967 TIIVNGSAPMPPPVG
+967 TIIVNGSVPMPPPVG
-982 TTTVITEN
+982 TTTVVTEN

-996 TIQPPRPMTDPLLHG
+996 TIQPPRPMPDPLLHG

-1048 SDLHGMLDIPDL
+1048 SDLRGMLDIPDL
-1060 TEGSNVIV
+1060 TDGSNVIV

-1074 PNSRLPAS
+1074 PNSRLPTS

-1112 NIPAEL
+1112 NIPSEL

-1128 RVVSGSGVSSLGAT
+1128 RVVSGSGMSSLGGT

-1149 GGLSSLGATSLGG
+1149 GGLSSA
-1162 ANLGG
+1162 
-1167 LSSTGQMLSADCHLG
+1167 GQMLSADCHLG
-1182 QAMGTAS
+1182 QAIGTAS

>member
-1 MDWLPHR
+1 
-8 MAAFLF
+8 
-14 LLLVLLDFSTG
+14 
-25 FHVEVKEWD
+25 
-34 ENGTAKW
+34 
-41 KTFRRQKREWIKFAA
+41 
-56 ACREGE
+56 
-62 DNSKRNPIAKIRSDC
+62 IRSDC
-77 EENHPVTYSISGVG
+77 EEKHPITYSISGVG
-91 IDRAPYGIFVI
+91 IDHPPYGIFVV
-102 NPRTGEINITSIVDR
+102 NPRTGEINITSI
-117 EVTPVFVIR
+117 IR

-131 SVTGVD
+131 SVTGID

-158 AQTVFTGSIEENSM
+158 AQTVFTGSIEESSM
-172 DNTLVMKIIAT
+172 DNTLVMKIIAS

-217 ELHLANYLDREQHSS
+217 ELHIANYLDREQHSS

-251 LCSCNVKVIDVNDN
+251 LCSCNIKVIDVNDN

-280 NSLSSDLLRIQALDA
+280 NSLSSELLRIQALDA
-295 DEEFTDNWLAEF
+295 DEEFTDNWFAEF

-315 NCFEIVTDRATNQGI
+315 NLFEIVTDRATNQGI
-330 LRVIKEL
+330 LKVVKEL
-337 NYEQLQSHSLI
+337 NYEHVPTHSLV

-363 DYQISG
+363 DFRMSG
-369 TPLTIQV
+369 TPLTIEV
-376 KNVIEPPRFHPSSVV
+376 KNLVEPPRFHPPSLVVSV
-391 FSIPESTRVNQVVGT
+391 SESTAVNYVVGT
-406 YTAIDEDTGVIA
+406 YKAIDEDTGAIA
-418 SNVVYSIGRDPGAW
+418 SNVYFYFTKYRYSIGRDPAAW

-448 NRESIYVI
+448 DRESIYVI
-456 NGQYKAEVLA
+456 NGQYSAEVLA
-466 ITRGVPRYTATGTI
+466 ITRGG
-480 VLSMQDM
+480 
-487 NDNCPIINTE
+487 
-497 LRKVCMHSPSVII
+497 
-510 TAKHRGGDTYGTPFT
+510 
-525 FSIHGEPQTTWIIR
+525 
-539 SINASSAELV
+539 
-549 SQNID
+549 
-554 FYIYR
+554 
-559 IYVSVRDNQGRHCRA
+559 
-574 PHIIPVQ
+574 
-581 ACQCDSR
+581 
-588 NYCTSGAT
+588 
-596 KIVIIGGGA
+596 
-605 SGGGSAGGGGGA
+605 GGGSSGGGGGGSSGGG
-617 VGGGSAGGSAG
+617 GGGSS
-628 GGVGSGGVGGGG
+628 GGGG
-640 VGGGGQE
+640 GGGG
-647 GGGGIEQEGGG
+647 GGTGQDGG
-658 NGEFRPGGGETED
+658 NGHSGPGGEG
-671 HTDWQGYTDGYS
+671 TDDYTDFYTGGYS
-683 ESYEGYTAATDDT
+683 EGGFTAATDDT
-696 YNGQGSYG
+696 YNGDGYYG
-704 RNFPSSTTLSGAAIG
+704 RQLSSTTLSGAAIG

-744 PGVVGGV
+744 PGAAGGV

-766 HPWGIEGAQPEDRDV
+766 HPWGIEGAQPEDRR
-781 SHILAPTTAA
+781 HCTICKNNWQILCKFSQSTGKIT
-791 GGDFCE
+791 FLFLF
-797 PSDIYTNTYGGGGV
+797 SDIYTNTYGGGGV

-835 ISGTGEVKGSIG
+835 ISGTGEAKGSVG

-907 IGEDLDE
+907 IGEDTDE

-930 CLGKEIEPFPDANPS
+930 CLGKEIEPFPDVNPP
-945 WPCINVTLP
+945 WPRVNVTFP

-982 TTTVITEN
+982 TTTVVTEN

-996 TIQPPRPMTDPLLHG
+996 TIQPPRPMPDPLLHG

-1048 SDLHGMLDIPDL
+1048 SDLRGMLDIPDL
-1060 TEGSNVIV
+1060 ADGSNVIV

-1074 PNSRLPAS
+1074 PNSRLPTS

-1112 NIPAEL
+1112 NIPSEL

-1128 RVVSGSGVSSLGAT
+1128 RVVSGSGMSSLG
-1142 SLGGANL
+1142 G
-1149 GGLSSLGATSLGG
+1149 TSLGG

-1167 LSSTGQMLSADCHLG
+1167 LSSTGQMLSADSHLG

>member
-1 MDWLPHR
+1 L
-8 MAAFLF
+8 LF
-14 LLLVLLDFSTG
+14 LQVLLDFSTG

-480 VLSMQDM
+480 VLSMQD
-487 NDNCPIINTE
+487 I
-497 LRKVCMHSPSVII
+497 
-510 TAKHRGGDTYGTPFT
+510 
-525 FSIHGEPQTTWIIR
+525 
-539 SINASSAELV
+539 
-549 SQNID
+549 
-554 FYIYR
+554 
-559 IYVSVRDNQGRHCRA
+559 
-574 PHIIPVQ
+574 
-581 ACQCDSR
+581 
-588 NYCTSGAT
+588 
-596 KIVIIGGGA
+596 
-605 SGGGSAGGGGGA
+605 
-617 VGGGSAGGSAG
+617 
-628 GGVGSGGVGGGG
+628 GGVGGGG

-766 HPWGIEGAQPEDRDV
+766 HPWGIEGAQPEDRKPGIVKNSPADMKGR
-781 SHILAPTTAA
+781 ITFL
-791 GGDFCE
+791 FLF
-797 PSDIYTNTYGGGGV
+797 SDIYTNTYGGGGV

>member
-1 MDWLPHR
+1 
-8 MAAFLF
+8 
-14 LLLVLLDFSTG
+14 
-25 FHVEVKEWD
+25 
-34 ENGTAKW
+34 
-41 KTFRRQKREWIKFAA
+41 RQKREWIKFAA

-62 DNSKRNPIAKIRSDC
+62 DNSKRNPIARIRSDC
-77 EENHPVTYSISGVG
+77 EENNPVTYSISGVG
-91 IDRAPYGIFVI
+91 IDRAPYGIFVV

-131 SVTGVD
+131 SVTGMD

-151 NDNPPIF
+151 NDNPPVF
-158 AQTVFTGSIEENSM
+158 AQSVFTGSVEECSM
-172 DNTLVMKIIAT
+172 DNTLVMKIIAS

-202 EPSGPPMFIMNKYTG
+202 EPSGQPMFIMNKYTG

-251 LCSCNVKVIDVNDN
+251 HCSCHVKVIDVNDN
-265 FPTLAQSSFSASISE
+265 FPTLAQSSVTSISE
-280 NSLSSDLLRIQALDA
+280 NSLSSEILRIQALDA
-295 DEEFTDNWLAEF
+295 DEEFSDNWLAEF

-315 NCFEIVTDRATNQGI
+315 NYFEIVTDPATNQGI

-337 NYEQLQSHSLI
+337 NYEHIPTHSLS
-348 IGVRNVA
+348 IGVRNRA
-355 AFHHSVAH
+355 EFHHSVMSQ
-363 DYQISG
+363 YQVIG
-369 TPLTIQV
+369 TPLIVEV
-376 KNVIEPPRFHPSSVV
+376 KNVIEPPRFNPSAVILSV
-391 FSIPESTRVNQVVGT
+391 PQRTRVNYVVGT
-406 YTAIDEDTGVIA
+406 YTAFDEDTGTTANNVI
-418 SNVVYSIGRDPGAW
+418 YSIGRDPGAW

-442 TLNKVI
+442 TLSKVI
-448 NRESIYVI
+448 DWESSYVT
-456 NGQYKAEVLA
+456 NGQYTAEVLA
-466 ITRGVPRYTATGTI
+466 ITRGKKQILSSETKLFILYIFLNSMFSHLNSLFIVSILPPDHKYLLFTGIPRYTATGTI
-480 VLSMQDM
+480 VLTMQD
-487 NDNCPIINTE
+487 T
-497 LRKVCMHSPSVII
+497 
-510 TAKHRGGDTYGTPFT
+510 
-525 FSIHGEPQTTWIIR
+525 
-539 SINASSAELV
+539 
-549 SQNID
+549 
-554 FYIYR
+554 
-559 IYVSVRDNQGRHCRA
+559 RDN
-574 PHIIPVQ
+574 
-581 ACQCDSR
+581 
-588 NYCTSGAT
+588 
-596 KIVIIGGGA
+596 
-605 SGGGSAGGGGGA
+605 
-617 VGGGSAGGSAG
+617 
-628 GGVGSGGVGGGG
+628 
-640 VGGGGQE
+640 
-647 GGGGIEQEGGG
+647 
-658 NGEFRPGGGETED
+658 
-671 HTDWQGYTDGYS
+671 
-683 ESYEGYTAATDDT
+683 
-696 YNGQGSYG
+696 
-704 RNFPSSTTLSGAAIG
+704 
-719 LMFLGGLIFVLI
+719 LI

-744 PGVVGGV
+744 PGAAAGV

-766 HPWGIEGAQPEDRDV
+766 HPWGIEGAQPEDRV
-781 SHILAPTTAA
+781 STFRVSKVHSGVTYFLFA
-791 GGDFCE
+791 
-797 PSDIYTNTYGGGGV
+797 DIYTNTYGGGGV

-835 ISGTGEVKGSIG
+835 ISGTGEAKGSVG

-893 GVGTPVGSVGCCSF
+893 GIGTPVGSVGCCSF
-907 IGEDLDE
+907 IGEDTDE
-914 TYLDT
+914 TYLET

-930 CLGKEIEPFPDANPS
+930 CLGKEIEPFPDANPP
-945 WPCINVTLP
+945 WPGINVTFP
-954 NPESDLNLPPPGT
+954 NSECDLNLPPPGT
-967 TIIVNGSAPMPPPVG
+967 TILVNGSAPMAPPAG
-982 TTTVITEN
+982 TTTVVTEN
-990 TYTSGS
+990 TYTSAS
-996 TIQPPRPMTDPLLHG
+996 TVQPPRPMPDPLLHG
-1011 NMTVTET
+1011 NVTVTET

-1048 SDLHGMLDIPDL
+1048 SDLRGMLDIPDL
-1060 TEGSNVIV
+1060 ADGSNVIV

-1112 NIPAEL
+1112 NIPSEL

-1128 RVVSGSGVSSLGAT
+1128 RVVSGSGMSNLAGGG
-1142 SLGGANL
+1142 LGGA
-1149 GGLSSLGATSLGG
+1149 S
-1162 ANLGG
+1162 LGG
-1167 LSSTGQMLSADCHLG
+1167 LSSTGQMLNADCHLG

>member
-1 MDWLPHR
+1 L
-8 MAAFLF
+8 LF
-14 LLLVLLDFSTG
+14 LQVLLDFSTG

-34 ENGTAKW
+34 ENGMARW

-77 EENHPVTYSISGVG
+77 EENNPITYSISGVG
-91 IDRAPYGIFVI
+91 IDRAPYGIFVV

-158 AQTVFTGSIEENSM
+158 AQTVFTGSIEESSM
-172 DNTLVMKIIAT
+172 DNTLVMKIIAS

-280 NSLSSDLLRIQALDA
+280 NSLSSELLRIQALDA

-337 NYEQLQSHSLI
+337 NYEQLQTHSVI

-355 AFHHSVAH
+355 PFHHSVAH
-363 DYQISG
+363 DFQMSG
-369 TPLTIQV
+369 TPLIIEV

-391 FSIPESTRVNQVVGT
+391 FSVSESARVNYVVGT
-406 YTAIDEDTGVIA
+406 YTAIDEDTGAIA
-418 SNVVYSIGRDPGAW
+418 SNVVYSIGRDPAAW

-448 NRESIYVI
+448 DWESNYVL
-456 NGQYKAEVLA
+456 NGQYRAEVLA
-466 ITRGVPRYTATGTI
+466 ITR
-480 VLSMQDM
+480 
-487 NDNCPIINTE
+487 
-497 LRKVCMHSPSVII
+497 
-510 TAKHRGGDTYGTPFT
+510 
-525 FSIHGEPQTTWIIR
+525 
-539 SINASSAELV
+539 
-549 SQNID
+549 
-554 FYIYR
+554 
-559 IYVSVRDNQGRHCRA
+559 
-574 PHIIPVQ
+574 
-581 ACQCDSR
+581 ACQCDIR

-596 KIVIIGGGA
+596 KVIIIGGG
-605 SGGGSAGGGGGA
+605 GRDDGKP
-617 VGGGSAGGSAG
+617 
-628 GGVGSGGVGGGG
+628 
-640 VGGGGQE
+640 
-647 GGGGIEQEGGG
+647 EQGTVAKTD
-658 NGEFRPGGGETED
+658 RPFYTA
-671 HTDWQGYTDGYS
+671 GYTDGYTDEYTDEDITTS
-683 ESYEGYTAATDDT
+683 TDESYDGY
-696 YNGQGSYG
+696 YG
-704 RNFPSSTTLSGAAIG
+704 RKFRSSTTLSGAAIG

-744 PGVVGGV
+744 PGAAAGV

-766 HPWGIEGAQPEDRDV
+766 HPWGIEGAQPEDRV
-781 SHILAPTTAA
+781 STSYVSKTLIFNSYLQKSYI
-791 GGDFCE
+791 FKYYMN
-797 PSDIYTNTYGGGGV
+797 IYTNTYGGGGV

-835 ISGTGEVKGSIG
+835 ISGTGEAKGSIG

-907 IGEDLDE
+907 IGEDTDE

-930 CLGKEIEPFPDANPS
+930 CLGKEIEPFPDVSPP
-945 WPCINVTLP
+945 WPGINVTFP

-967 TIIVNGSAPMPPPVG
+967 TIVVNGCAPMPPPAG
-982 TTTVITEN
+982 TTTVVTEN
-990 TYTSGS
+990 TYTSAS
-996 TIQPPRPMTDPLLHG
+996 TIQPPRPMPDPLLHG

-1048 SDLHGMLDIPDL
+1048 SDLRGMLDIPDL
-1060 TEGSNVIV
+1060 TDGSNVIV

-1074 PNSRLPAS
+1074 PNTRLPTS

-1128 RVVSGSGVSSLGAT
+1128 RVVSGSGMS

-1149 GGLSSLGATSLGG
+1149 GS
-1162 ANLGG
+1162 
-1167 LSSTGQMLSADCHLG
+1167 LSSTGQVLSGECHLG

-1189 PGTSRRRVTKYST
+1189 PSTSRRRVTKYST
-1202 VQYSSQ
+1202 MQYSS

>member
-8 MAAFLF
+8 TAAFLF
-14 LLLVLLDFSTG
+14 LLLVFLDYSTG

-34 ENGTAKW
+34 ENGMARW

-62 DNSKRNPIAKIRSDC
+62 DNSKRNPIARIRSDC
-77 EENHPVTYSISGVG
+77 EEDNPITYSISGVG
-91 IDRAPYGIFVI
+91 IDRAPYGIFIV

-151 NDNPPIF
+151 NDNPPVF
-158 AQTVFTGSIEENSM
+158 AQTVFTGSVEESSM

-280 NSLSSDLLRIQALDA
+280 NSLSSELLRIQALDA

-337 NYEQLQSHSLI
+337 DFEHMRSHSLM

-363 DYQISG
+363 EYQIFG
-369 TPLTIQV
+369 TPLTVEV
-376 KNVIEPPRFHPSSVV
+376 KNLIEPPRFHPSSVV
-391 FSIPESTRVNQVVGT
+391 FSLAEGARVNYVVGT
-406 YTAIDEDTGVIA
+406 YTAMDEDTRTIA
-418 SNVVYSIGRDPGAW
+418 SNVVYSIGRDPAAW

-448 NRESIYVI
+448 NRDSVYVV
-456 NGQYKAEVLA
+456 NGQYQAEVLA
-466 ITRGVPRYTATGTI
+466 ITRGVPRYTATGTV
-480 VLSMQDM
+480 VLSIDGVKA
-487 NDNCPIINTE
+487 NCPTINTE
-497 LRKVCMHSPSVII
+497 MRKVCMHSPSVII
-510 TAKHRGGDTYGTPFT
+510 SAKHRDGDLYATPFT

-539 SINASSAELV
+539 RINDSSAELV
-549 SQNID
+549 GQNID
-554 FYIYR
+554 FYLYR
-559 IYVSVRDNQGRHCRA
+559 IFVVVRDSQGRRCAR
-574 PHIIPVQ
+574 PHVIPVQ

-596 KIVIIGGGA
+596 RIIIIGGG
-605 SGGGSAGGGGGA
+605 GGGGGT
-617 VGGGSAGGSAG
+617 GGGT
-628 GGVGSGGVGGGG
+628 GGGG
-640 VGGGGQE
+640 GGGTTGGGGGGT
-647 GGGGIEQEGGG
+647 GGGGWEDGGQGGG
-658 NGEFRPGGGETED
+658 DYDQTRPGGDYED
-671 HTDWQGYTDGYS
+671 HTEWQGYTDGYDGG
-683 ESYEGYTAATDDT
+683 EEGYTASTDDG
-696 YNGQGSYG
+696 YAGNENYG
-704 RNFPSSTTLSGAAIG
+704 RQYESNTTLSGAAIG

-744 PGVVGGV
+744 PGAAGGV

-791 GGDFCE
+791 GGDFGE
-797 PSDIYTNTYGGGGV
+797 PSDIYNNTYGGGGV

-907 IGEDLDE
+907 IGEDTDE

-930 CLGKEIEPFPDANPS
+930 CLGKEIEHFPDVNPP
-945 WPCINVTLP
+945 WPGVNMSFP
-954 NPESDLNLPPPGT
+954 SPESDLNLPPPGT
-967 TIIVNGSAPMPPPVG
+967 TIVVNGSAPMPPSAG
-982 TTTVITEN
+982 MTTVVTES
-990 TYTSGS
+990 TYTSG
-996 TIQPPRPMTDPLLHG
+996 TTVQPPRPMPDPLLHG

-1018 YTSGSPSLCVD
+1018 YTSGPPSLSID

-1036 VVTERVVGPASA
+1036 VVTERVVGPTSA
-1048 SDLHGMLDIPDL
+1048 SDLRGMLDIPDL

-1112 NIPAEL
+1112 NIPSEL
-1118 SNAHNVVVTE
+1118 SNAHNMVVTE
-1128 RVVSGSGVSSLGAT
+1128 RVVSGSGMSSLGGT
-1142 SLGGANL
+1142 SM
-1149 GGLSSLGATSLGG
+1149 GG

-1182 QAMGTAS
+1182 QGMGTAS

-1202 VQYSSQ
+1202 MQYSSQ

>member
-1 MDWLPHR
+1 SSWT
-8 MAAFLF
+8 
-14 LLLVLLDFSTG
+14 LLTGFYPADLLTVLALQVLLDFSRG
-25 FHVEVKEWD
+25 FHVEVKEWN
-34 ENGTAKW
+34 ENGTARW

-62 DNSKRNPIAKIRSDC
+62 DNSKRNPIARIRSDC
-77 EENHPVTYSISGVG
+77 EENNPITYSISGVG
-91 IDRAPYGIFVI
+91 IDRAPYGIFVV

-131 SVTGVD
+131 SLTGID
-137 LEPPLELRVRVLDI
+137 MEPPLELRVRVLDI

-280 NSLSSDLLRIQALDA
+280 NSLSSELLRIQALDA
-295 DEEFTDNWLAEF
+295 DEELTDNWLAEF

-337 NYEQLQSHSLI
+337 NYEHLQTHSLM

-355 AFHHSVAH
+355 AFHHSVAQ
-363 DYQISG
+363 DYRISG
-369 TPLTIQV
+369 TPLIIEV
-376 KNVIEPPRFHPSSVV
+376 KNMMEPPRFNPSSVV
-391 FSIPESTRVNQVVGT
+391 FTVSESTRANYVVGT
-406 YTAIDEDTGVIA
+406 YTAFDEDSGGTA
-418 SNVVYSIGRDPGAW
+418 TNVTFYFPKHRYSIGRDPGAW

-442 TLNKVI
+442 TLNKVVDW
-448 NRESIYVI
+448 ESVYVV
-456 NGQYKAEVLA
+456 NGQYRAEVLA
-466 ITRGVPRYTATGTI
+466 ITKGTERDEAFCNKA
-480 VLSMQDM
+480 L
-487 NDNCPIINTE
+487 P
-497 LRKVCMHSPSVII
+497 L
-510 TAKHRGGDTYGTPFT
+510 
-525 FSIHGEPQTTWIIR
+525 
-539 SINASSAELV
+539 
-549 SQNID
+549 NI
-554 FYIYR
+554 YPW
-559 IYVSVRDNQGRHCRA
+559 NE
-574 PHIIPVQ
+574 
-581 ACQCDSR
+581 
-588 NYCTSGAT
+588 
-596 KIVIIGGGA
+596 
-605 SGGGSAGGGGGA
+605 
-617 VGGGSAGGSAG
+617 
-628 GGVGSGGVGGGG
+628 GGVGGGG
-640 VGGGGQE
+640 VGGGGVGGGGVGGGGTEGGQQGGVATEPE
-647 GGGGIEQEGGG
+647 GGGG
-658 NGEFRPGGGETED
+658 GEYRPAED
-671 HTDWQGYTDGYS
+671 TTDWQGYTDGYG
-683 ESYEGYTAATDDT
+683 EGGEGYTAATDYGYGD
-696 YNGQGSYG
+696 GSYG
-704 RNFPSSTTLSGAAIG
+704 RDLESATTLSGSAIG

-744 PGVVGGV
+744 PGAAGGV

-766 HPWGIEGAQPEDRDV
+766 HPWGIEGAQPEDRV
-781 SHILAPTTAA
+781 STSHISKTHNN
-791 GGDFCE
+791 
-797 PSDIYTNTYGGGGV
+797 IYTNTYGGGGV

-835 ISGTGEVKGSIG
+835 ISGTGEVKGSVG

-893 GVGTPVGSVGCCSF
+893 GIGTPVGSVGCCSF
-907 IGEDLDE
+907 IGEDTDE

-930 CLGKEIEPFPDANPS
+930 CLGKEIEPFPDVNPP
-945 WPCINVTLP
+945 WPGINLSFP

-967 TIIVNGSAPMPPPVG
+967 TIVVNGGAPMPPPVG
-982 TTTVITEN
+982 TTTVVTEN

-996 TIQPPRPMTDPLLHG
+996 TIQPPRPMPDPLLHG

-1018 YTSGSPSLCVD
+1018 YTSGSSGICVD

-1048 SDLHGMLDIPDL
+1048 SELRGMLDIPDL
-1060 TEGSNVIV
+1060 TDGSNVIV

-1087 LVDGSNVVVTERVFR
+1087 LVEGSNVVVTERVFR

-1112 NIPAEL
+1112 NIPSEL

-1128 RVVSGSGVSSLGAT
+1128 RVMSGSGMSSLG
-1142 SLGGANL
+1142 G
-1149 GGLSSLGATSLGG
+1149 TSLGG

>member
-1 MDWLPHR
+1 L
-8 MAAFLF
+8 LF
-14 LLLVLLDFSTG
+14 LQVLLDFSTG

-34 ENGTAKW
+34 ENGMARW

-62 DNSKRNPIAKIRSDC
+62 DNSKRNPIARIRSDC
-77 EENHPVTYSISGVG
+77 EEDNPITYSISGVG
-91 IDRAPYGIFVI
+91 IDRAPYGIFIV

-117 EVTPVFVIR
+117 EITPVFVIR

-158 AQTVFTGSIEENSM
+158 AQTVFTGSVEESSM

-280 NSLSSDLLRIQALDA
+280 NSLSSELLRIQALDA

-337 NYEQLQSHSLI
+337 DFEHMRSHSLM

-363 DYQISG
+363 EYQIFG
-369 TPLTIQV
+369 TPLTVEV
-376 KNVIEPPRFHPSSVV
+376 KNLIEPPRFHPSSVV
-391 FSIPESTRVNQVVGT
+391 FSLAEGARVNYVVGT
-406 YTAIDEDTGVIA
+406 YTAMDEDTRTIA
-418 SNVVYSIGRDPGAW
+418 SNVVYSIGRDPAAW

-448 NRESIYVI
+448 SRDSVYVV
-456 NGQYKAEVLA
+456 NGQYQAEVLA
-466 ITRGVPRYTATGTI
+466 ITR
-480 VLSMQDM
+480 
-487 NDNCPIINTE
+487 
-497 LRKVCMHSPSVII
+497 
-510 TAKHRGGDTYGTPFT
+510 
-525 FSIHGEPQTTWIIR
+525 
-539 SINASSAELV
+539 
-549 SQNID
+549 
-554 FYIYR
+554 
-559 IYVSVRDNQGRHCRA
+559 
-574 PHIIPVQ
+574 

-588 NYCTSGAT
+588 NYCTNGAT
-596 KIVIIGGGA
+596 RIIIIGGG
-605 SGGGSAGGGGGA
+605 GGGTGGGGG
-617 VGGGSAGGSAG
+617 GGTT
-628 GGVGSGGVGGGG
+628 GGGG
-640 VGGGGQE
+640 GGTGGGGREDGGQ
-647 GGGGIEQEGGG
+647 GGGDYDQT
-658 NGEFRPGGGETED
+658 RPGGDYED
-671 HTDWQGYTDGYS
+671 HTEWQGYTDGYDGG
-683 ESYEGYTAATDDT
+683 EEGYTASTDDG
-696 YNGQGSYG
+696 YAGNENYG
-704 RNFPSSTTLSGAAIG
+704 RQYESNTTLSGAAIG

-744 PGVVGGV
+744 PGAAGGV

-766 HPWGIEGAQPEDRDV
+766 HPWGIEGAQPEDRV
-781 SHILAPTTAA
+781 STSHVSKTKSNSYLEAQE
-791 GGDFCE
+791 GQLFLF
-797 PSDIYTNTYGGGGV
+797 SDIYNNTYGGGGG

-859 MAFLDNYFSEKAF
+859 MAFLDNYFSEKKAF

-907 IGEDLDE
+907 IGEDTDE

-930 CLGKEIEPFPDANPS
+930 CLGKEIEHFPDVNPP
-945 WPCINVTLP
+945 WPGVNMSFP
-954 NPESDLNLPPPGT
+954 SPESDLNLPPPGT
-967 TIIVNGSAPMPPPVG
+967 TIVVNGSAPMPPSAG
-982 TTTVITEN
+982 MTTVVTESS
-990 TYTSGS
+990 YTSG
-996 TIQPPRPMTDPLLHG
+996 TTVQPPRPMPDPLLHG

-1018 YTSGSPSLCVD
+1018 YTSGPPSLSID

-1036 VVTERVVGPASA
+1036 VVTERVVGPTSA
-1048 SDLHGMLDIPDL
+1048 SDLRGMLDIPDL

-1112 NIPAEL
+1112 NIPSEL
-1118 SNAHNVVVTE
+1118 SNAHNMVVTE
-1128 RVVSGSGVSSLGAT
+1128 RVVSGSGMSSLGVT
-1142 SLGGANL
+1142 SM
-1149 GGLSSLGATSLGG
+1149 GG

-1182 QAMGTAS
+1182 QGMGTAS

-1202 VQYSSQ
+1202 MQYSSQ

>member
-1 MDWLPHR
+1 L
-8 MAAFLF
+8 LF
-14 LLLVLLDFSTG
+14 LQVLLDFSAG

-34 ENGTAKW
+34 ENGTARW

-62 DNSKRNPIAKIRSDC
+62 DNSKRNPIARIRSDC
-77 EENHPVTYSISGVG
+77 EENHPITYSISGVG
-91 IDRAPYGIFVI
+91 IDRAPYGIFVV
-102 NPRTGEINITSIVDR
+102 NPRTGDINITSIVDR

-158 AQTVFTGSIEENSM
+158 SQTVFTGSIEECSM
-172 DNTLVMKIIAT
+172 DNTLVMKIIAS

-265 FPTLAQSSFSASISE
+265 FPTLAQSSFSVSISE
-280 NSLSSDLLRIQALDA
+280 NSLSSELLRIQALDA

-315 NCFEIVTDRATNQGI
+315 NWFEIVTDRATNQGI

-337 NYEQLQSHSLI
+337 NYEHLQTHSLV

-355 AFHHSVAH
+355 AFHHSVAS
-363 DYQISG
+363 QFQATG
-369 TPLTIQV
+369 TPLIVEV
-376 KNVIEPPRFHPSSVV
+376 KNVIEPPRFNPSSVT
-391 FSIPESTRVNQVVGT
+391 FSVSQSQKVNYIVGT
-406 YTAIDEDTGVIA
+406 YTAIDEDTGLIA
-418 SNVVYSIGRDPGAW
+418 SNVIYSIGRDPAAW

-448 NRESIYVI
+448 DRESIYVI
-456 NGQYKAEVLA
+456 NGQYRAEVLA

-480 VLSMQDM
+480 VLSIQD
-487 NDNCPIINTE
+487 IN
-497 LRKVCMHSPSVII
+497 
-510 TAKHRGGDTYGTPFT
+510 
-525 FSIHGEPQTTWIIR
+525 
-539 SINASSAELV
+539 
-549 SQNID
+549 
-554 FYIYR
+554 
-559 IYVSVRDNQGRHCRA
+559 
-574 PHIIPVQ
+574 
-581 ACQCDSR
+581 
-588 NYCTSGAT
+588 GAT
-596 KIVIIGGGA
+596 KVIVVGDGGR
-605 SGGGSAGGGGGA
+605 AGEDEDIY
-617 VGGGSAGGSAG
+617 
-628 GGVGSGGVGGGG
+628 GV
-640 VGGGGQE
+640 
-647 GGGGIEQEGGG
+647 
-658 NGEFRPGGGETED
+658 TEPDD
-671 HTDWQGYTDGYS
+671 HTDWMVYATDYG
-683 ESYEGYTAATDDT
+683 EGSVYTAVTDTFDG
-696 YNGQGSYG
+696 NGNYG
-704 RNFPSSTTLSGAAIG
+704 RYLPSSTTLSGTAIG

-744 PGVVGGV
+744 PGAAARV

-791 GGDFCE
+791 GGDFGE
-797 PSDIYTNTYGGGGV
+797 HSDIYTNTYGGGGV

-907 IGEDLDE
+907 IGEDTDE

-930 CLGKEIEPFPDANPS
+930 CLGKEIEPFPDVNPP
-945 WPCINVTLP
+945 WPCVNVNFP

-967 TIIVNGSAPMPPPVG
+967 TIVVNGCAPMPPPTG
-982 TTTVITEN
+982 TTTIVTEN

-996 TIQPPRPMTDPLLHG
+996 TIQPPRPMPDPLLHG

-1048 SDLHGMLDIPDL
+1048 SDLRGMLDIPDL

-1074 PNSRLPAS
+1074 PNSRLPTS

-1102 PASGMPGSLI
+1102 PASGMPGSLV
-1112 NIPAEL
+1112 NIPSEL

-1128 RVVSGSGVSSLGAT
+1128 RVVSGSGMS
-1142 SLGGANL
+1142 
-1149 GGLSSLGATSLGG
+1149 SLGG

-1202 VQYSSQ
+1202 VQYSNQ

>member
-1 MDWLPHR
+1 L
-8 MAAFLF
+8 LF
-14 LLLVLLDFSTG
+14 LQVLLDFSTG

-34 ENGTAKW
+34 ENGMARW

-77 EENHPVTYSISGVG
+77 EENHPITYSISGVG
-91 IDRAPYGIFVI
+91 IDRAPFGIFVV
-102 NPRTGEINITSIVDR
+102 NPRTGEINITAIVDR

-131 SVTGVD
+131 SVTGID

-158 AQTVFTGSIEENSM
+158 AQTVFTGSIEESSM
-172 DNTLVMKIIAT
+172 DNTLVMKIIAS

-217 ELHLANYLDREQHSS
+217 ELHIANYLDREQHSS

-251 LCSCNVKVIDVNDN
+251 LCSCTVKVIDVNDN

-280 NSLSSDLLRIQALDA
+280 NSLSSELLRIQALDA

-315 NCFEIVTDRATNQGI
+315 NWFEIVTDRATNQGI

-337 NYEQLQSHSLI
+337 NYEYIQTHSLI

-363 DYQISG
+363 DFRMSG
-369 TPLTIQV
+369 TPLTIEV
-376 KNVIEPPRFHPSSVV
+376 KNVIEPPRFYPSSVV
-391 FSIPESTRVNQVVGT
+391 FTLSERTRVNYVVGT
-406 YTAIDEDTGVIA
+406 YTAIDEDTGVTA
-418 SNVVYSIGRDPGAW
+418 SNVVYSIGRDPAAW

-442 TLNKVI
+442 TLNRVI
-448 NRESIYVI
+448 ERESVYVV
-456 NGQYKAEVLA
+456 NGRYTAEVLA
-466 ITRGVPRYTATGTI
+466 ITT
-480 VLSMQDM
+480 
-487 NDNCPIINTE
+487 
-497 LRKVCMHSPSVII
+497 
-510 TAKHRGGDTYGTPFT
+510 
-525 FSIHGEPQTTWIIR
+525 
-539 SINASSAELV
+539 
-549 SQNID
+549 
-554 FYIYR
+554 
-559 IYVSVRDNQGRHCRA
+559 
-574 PHIIPVQ
+574 
-581 ACQCDSR
+581 ACQCDTR
-588 NYCTSGAT
+588 NYCTRGAT
-596 KIVIIGGGA
+596 KIIIIGDR
-605 SGGGSAGGGGGA
+605 GGGGPEKDGD
-617 VGGGSAGGSAG
+617 GKD
-628 GGVGSGGVGGGG
+628 
-640 VGGGGQE
+640 
-647 GGGGIEQEGGG
+647 
-658 NGEFRPGGGETED
+658 GGEED
-671 HTDWQGYTDGYS
+671 HTRWQTYTDTYPETDTGYATVTDYTDG
-683 ESYEGYTAATDDT
+683 
-696 YNGQGSYG
+696 NGGI
-704 RNFPSSTTLSGAAIG
+704 RDFRSSTTLSGAAIG

-744 PGVVGGV
+744 PGAAGGV
-751 GTGFEPV
+751 GAGFEPV

-766 HPWGIEGAQPEDRDV
+766 HPWGIEGAQPEDRV
-781 SHILAPTTAA
+781 STSHGSKTRSNSIAFL
-791 GGDFCE
+791 FLF
-797 PSDIYTNTYGGGGV
+797 SDIYTNTYGGGGGV
-811 VASGVEETTGVG
+811 VSGVEETTGVG

-835 ISGTGEVKGSIG
+835 ICGTGEAKGSMG

-907 IGEDLDE
+907 IGEDTDE

-930 CLGKEIEPFPDANPS
+930 CLGKEIEPFPDVNPPWS
-945 WPCINVTLP
+945 CVNVTFP
-954 NPESDLNLPPPGT
+954 SPECDLNLPPPGT
-967 TIIVNGSAPMPPPVG
+967 TIVVNGCAPMPPPVG
-982 TTTVITEN
+982 TTTVVTEN

-996 TIQPPRPMTDPLLHG
+996 TIQPPRPMPDPLLHG
-1011 NMTVTET
+1011 NVTVTET

-1029 PLRASNV
+1029 PLHGSNV

-1048 SDLHGMLDIPDL
+1048 SDLCGMLDIPDL
-1060 TEGSNVIV
+1060 ADGSNVIV

-1074 PNSRLPAS
+1074 PNSRLPTS

-1112 NIPAEL
+1112 NIPSEL
-1118 SNAHNVVVTE
+1118 SNTHNVVVTE
-1128 RVVSGSGVSSLGAT
+1128 RVVSGSGMSSLG
-1142 SLGGANL
+1142 G
-1149 GGLSSLGATSLGG
+1149 TSLGG

-1202 VQYSSQ
+1202 VQYSS

>member
-1 MDWLPHR
+1 SVGSFKKIIS
-8 MAAFLF
+8 FLF
-14 LLLVLLDFSTG
+14 
-25 FHVEVKEWD
+25 VKIHKWD
-34 ENGTAKW
+34 ENGMARW

-62 DNSKRNPIAKIRSDC
+62 DNSKRNPIARIRSDC
-77 EENHPVTYSISGVG
+77 EENHPITYSISGAG
-91 IDRAPYGIFVI
+91 IDRAPYGIFVV
-102 NPRTGEINITSIVDR
+102 NPRTGEINITSVVDR

-151 NDNPPIF
+151 NDNPPVF
-158 AQTVFTGSIEENSM
+158 AQTVFTGSIEESSM

-265 FPTLAQSSFSASISE
+265 FPTLAQSSVTSISE
-280 NSLSSDLLRIQALDA
+280 NSLSSELLRIQALDA

-337 NYEQLQSHSLI
+337 NYEQLQTHSLI

-363 DYQISG
+363 EYQMTG
-369 TPLTIQV
+369 TPLTIEV
-376 KNVIEPPRFHPSSVV
+376 KNMIEPPRFHPSSIV
-391 FSIPESTRVNQVVGT
+391 FPVSESTRVNYVVGT
-406 YTAIDEDTGVIA
+406 YTALDEDTGYFFFTKHR
-418 SNVVYSIGRDPGAW
+418 YSIGRDPGAW

-448 NRESIYVI
+448 DRESIYVI

-466 ITRGVPRYTATGTI
+466 ITRDFSQCFFLFPVFPPELD
-480 VLSMQDM
+480 VL
-487 NDNCPIINTE
+487 N
-497 LRKVCMHSPSVII
+497 
-510 TAKHRGGDTYGTPFT
+510 
-525 FSIHGEPQTTWIIR
+525 
-539 SINASSAELV
+539 
-549 SQNID
+549 
-554 FYIYR
+554 
-559 IYVSVRDNQGRHCRA
+559 
-574 PHIIPVQ
+574 
-581 ACQCDSR
+581 
-588 NYCTSGAT
+588 
-596 KIVIIGGGA
+596 
-605 SGGGSAGGGGGA
+605 
-617 VGGGSAGGSAG
+617 
-628 GGVGSGGVGGGG
+628 
-640 VGGGGQE
+640 
-647 GGGGIEQEGGG
+647 
-658 NGEFRPGGGETED
+658 
-671 HTDWQGYTDGYS
+671 
-683 ESYEGYTAATDDT
+683 
-696 YNGQGSYG
+696 
-704 RNFPSSTTLSGAAIG
+704 PSSLFLSCS
-719 LMFLGGLIFVLI
+719 VI

-744 PGVVGGV
+744 PGAVGGV

-766 HPWGIEGAQPEDRDV
+766 HPWGIEGAQPEDRV
-781 SHILAPTTAA
+781 SNIVFLKPFSQST
-791 GGDFCE
+791 GRIPFLLF
-797 PSDIYTNTYGGGGV
+797 SDIYTNTYGGGGV

-835 ISGTGEVKGSIG
+835 ISGTGEAKGSAG

-907 IGEDLDE
+907 IGEDTDE

-930 CLGKEIEPFPDANPS
+930 CLGKEIEPFPDVNPP
-945 WPCINVTLP
+945 WPCVNVAFP

-967 TIIVNGSAPMPPPVG
+967 TIVVNGCAPMPPPVS
-982 TTTVITEN
+982 TTTVVTEN

-996 TIQPPRPMTDPLLHG
+996 TIQPPRPMPDPLLHG

-1048 SDLHGMLDIPDL
+1048 SDLRGMLDIPDL
-1060 TEGSNVIV
+1060 TDGSNVIV

-1112 NIPAEL
+1112 NIPSEL

-1128 RVVSGSGVSSLGAT
+1128 RVVSGSGMSSLGGT
-1142 SLGGANL
+1142 SLAGGNL
-1149 GGLSSLGATSLGG
+1149 GGLSSA
-1162 ANLGG
+1162 
-1167 LSSTGQMLSADCHLG
+1167 GQMLSADCHVG

-1189 PGTSRRRVTKYST
+1189 PSTSRRRVTKYST

>member
-1 MDWLPHR
+1 K
-8 MAAFLF
+8 
-14 LLLVLLDFSTG
+14 
-25 FHVEVKEWD
+25 VKEWD
-34 ENGTAKW
+34 ENGMARW

-62 DNSKRNPIAKIRSDC
+62 DNSKRNPIARIRSDC
-77 EENHPVTYSISGVG
+77 EEDNPITYSISGVG
-91 IDRAPYGIFVI
+91 IDRAPYGIFVV

-117 EVTPVFVIR
+117 EITPVFVIR

-151 NDNPPIF
+151 NDNAPVF
-158 AQTVFTGSIEENSM
+158 AQTVFTGSVEESSM

-243 GAADGISS
+243 GAADGMSS
-251 LCSCNVKVIDVNDN
+251 VCSCNVKVIDVNDN

-280 NSLSSDLLRIQALDA
+280 NSLSSELLRIQALDA

-337 NYEQLQSHSLI
+337 DFEHIRTHSLM

-363 DYQISG
+363 EYQIFG
-369 TPLTIQV
+369 TPLTVEV
-376 KNVIEPPRFHPSSVV
+376 KNLIEPPKFHPSSVV
-391 FSIPESTRVNQVVGT
+391 FSLAEGARANYVIGT
-406 YTAIDEDTGVIA
+406 YTAMDEDTRTIA
-418 SNVVYSIGRDPGAW
+418 SNVYFHFTKHRYSIGRDPAAW

-448 NRESIYVI
+448 NRDSVYIV
-456 NGQYKAEVLA
+456 NGQYQAEVLA
-466 ITRGVPRYTATGTI
+466 ITR
-480 VLSMQDM
+480 
-487 NDNCPIINTE
+487 
-497 LRKVCMHSPSVII
+497 
-510 TAKHRGGDTYGTPFT
+510 
-525 FSIHGEPQTTWIIR
+525 
-539 SINASSAELV
+539 
-549 SQNID
+549 
-554 FYIYR
+554 
-559 IYVSVRDNQGRHCRA
+559 
-574 PHIIPVQ
+574 

-596 KIVIIGGGA
+596 RIIIIGGGGA
-605 SGGGSAGGGGGA
+605 GGGGAGGGGAGGGGAGAGGGGGTT
-617 VGGGSAGGSAG
+617 
-628 GGVGSGGVGGGG
+628 GGGG
-640 VGGGGQE
+640 GGTGGGGWEE
-647 GGGGIEQEGGG
+647 GGQQGGG
-658 NGEFRPGGGETED
+658 DYGGQTRPGGGDFED
-671 HTDWQGYTDGYS
+671 HTDWQGYTDGYDGD
-683 ESYEGYTAATDDT
+683 EEGYTASIDGYAG
-696 YNGQGSYG
+696 NENYG
-704 RNFPSSTTLSGAAIG
+704 REYQSSTTLSGAAIG

-744 PGVVGGV
+744 PGAAGGV

-766 HPWGIEGAQPEDRDV
+766 HPWGIEGAQPEDRV
-781 SHILAPTTAA
+781 STSHVSKIRRNSYLERRLHLTI
-791 GGDFCE
+791 E
-797 PSDIYTNTYGGGGV
+797 SDKIYNNTYGGGGV

-835 ISGTGEVKGSIG
+835 ISGAGEAKGSIG

-907 IGEDLDE
+907 IGEDTDE

-930 CLGKEIEPFPDANPS
+930 CLGKEIEPFPDVNPP
-945 WPCINVTLP
+945 WPGVNVAFP
-954 NPESDLNLPPPGT
+954 SPESDLNLPPPGT
-967 TIIVNGSAPMPPPVG
+967 TIVVNGSAPMPAPVG
-982 TTTVITEN
+982 TTTVVTEN
-990 TYTSGS
+990 TYTSGA
-996 TIQPPRPMTDPLLHG
+996 TIQPPRPMPDPLLHG

-1018 YTSGSPSLCVD
+1018 YTSSSPSFSVD

-1048 SDLHGMLDIPDL
+1048 SDLRGMLDIPDL

-1112 NIPAEL
+1112 NIPSEL

-1128 RVVSGSGVSSLGAT
+1128 RVVSGSGMSSLG
-1142 SLGGANL
+1142 G
-1149 GGLSSLGATSLGG
+1149 TSLGG

-1182 QAMGTAS
+1182 QGMGTAS

>member
-1 MDWLPHR
+1 MVNNVHDGLYDLIASLNYLKKGGR
-8 MAAFLF
+8 KTVE
-14 LLLVLLDFSTG
+14 VLLDFSTG

-34 ENGTAKW
+34 ENGMARW

-62 DNSKRNPIAKIRSDC
+62 DNSKRNPIARIRSDC
-77 EENHPVTYSISGVG
+77 EEDNPITYSISGVG
-91 IDRAPYGIFVI
+91 IDRAPYGIFVV

-117 EVTPVFVIR
+117 EITPVFVIR

-131 SVTGVD
+131 SVTGID

-151 NDNPPIF
+151 NDNPPVF
-158 AQTVFTGSIEENSM
+158 AQTVFTGSVEESSM

-280 NSLSSDLLRIQALDA
+280 NSLSSELLRIQALDA

-337 NYEQLQSHSLI
+337 DFEHIRTHALM

-363 DYQISG
+363 EYQIFG
-369 TPLTIQV
+369 TPLTVEV
-376 KNVIEPPRFHPSSVV
+376 KNLIEPPRFHPSSVV
-391 FSIPESTRVNQVVGT
+391 FSLPQNARVNYVVGT
-406 YTAIDEDTGVIA
+406 YTAMDEDTRTIA
-418 SNVVYSIGRDPGAW
+418 SNVVYSIGRDPAAW

-442 TLNKVI
+442 ILNKVI
-448 NRESIYVI
+448 SRDSVYLV
-456 NGQYKAEVLA
+456 NGQYQAEVLA
-466 ITRGVPRYTATGTI
+466 ITRGVPRYTATGTV
-480 VLSMQDM
+480 VLSLDGI
-487 NDNCPIINTE
+487 NANCPTINTE
-497 LRKVCMHSPSVII
+497 VRKVCMHSPSVVIS
-510 TAKHRGGDTYGTPFT
+510 AKPRDGVVYATPFT

-539 SINASSAELV
+539 RINDSSAEL
-549 SQNID
+549 
-554 FYIYR
+554 
-559 IYVSVRDNQGRHCRA
+559 
-574 PHIIPVQ
+574 
-581 ACQCDSR
+581 
-588 NYCTSGAT
+588 
-596 KIVIIGGGA
+596 
-605 SGGGSAGGGGGA
+605 
-617 VGGGSAGGSAG
+617 
-628 GGVGSGGVGGGG
+628 
-640 VGGGGQE
+640 
-647 GGGGIEQEGGG
+647 
-658 NGEFRPGGGETED
+658 
-671 HTDWQGYTDGYS
+671 GYTDGY
-683 ESYEGYTAATDDT
+683 EGGDEGYTAYTDSG
-696 YNGQGSYG
+696 YGNENYG
-704 RNFPSSTTLSGAAIG
+704 RQLDSNTTLSGAAIG

-744 PGVVGGV
+744 PGAAGGV

-766 HPWGIEGAQPEDRDV
+766 HPWGIEGAQPEDRV
-781 SHILAPTTAA
+781 STSHVSKTRN
-791 GGDFCE
+791 
-797 PSDIYTNTYGGGGV
+797 IYNNTYGGGGV

-835 ISGTGEVKGSIG
+835 ISGTGEAKGSIG

-907 IGEDLDE
+907 IGEDTDE

-930 CLGKEIEPFPDANPS
+930 CLGKEIEPFPDANPP
-945 WPCINVTLP
+945 WPGVNIPFP

-967 TIIVNGSAPMPPPVG
+967 TIIVNGNAPMPPTAG
-982 TTTVITEN
+982 TTTVVTEN
-990 TYTSGS
+990 TYTSGT
-996 TIQPPRPMTDPLLHG
+996 TIQPPRPMPDPLLHG
-1011 NMTVTET
+1011 NMMVTET
-1018 YTSGSPSLCVD
+1018 YTSSQPSVCVD

-1048 SDLHGMLDIPDL
+1048 SDLRGMLDIPDL

-1112 NIPAEL
+1112 NIPSEL
-1118 SNAHNVVVTE
+1118 SSAHNVMVTE
-1128 RVVSGSGVSSLGAT
+1128 RVVSGAGMSSLGAT
-1142 SLGGANL
+1142 SMGGANL
-1149 GGLSSLGATSLGG
+1149 GS
-1162 ANLGG
+1162 
-1167 LSSTGQMLSADCHLG
+1167 LSSTGQMLSAECHLG
-1182 QAMGTAS
+1182 QGMGTAS
-1189 PGTSRRRVTKYST
+1189 PGTSRRRMTKYST
-1202 VQYSSQ
+1202 MQYSSQKQRLTLVV

>member
-1 MDWLPHR
+1 
-8 MAAFLF
+8 
-14 LLLVLLDFSTG
+14 
-25 FHVEVKEWD
+25 VKEWD
-34 ENGTAKW
+34 ENGMARW

-77 EENHPVTYSISGVG
+77 EEKHPITYSISGVG
-91 IDRAPYGIFVI
+91 IDRAPYGIFVV

-158 AQTVFTGSIEENSM
+158 AQTVFTGSIEESSM
-172 DNTLVMKIIAT
+172 DNTLVMKIIAS

-251 LCSCNVKVIDVNDN
+251 LCSCNIKVIDVNDN

-280 NSLSSDLLRIQALDA
+280 NSLSSELLRIQALDA

-337 NYEQLQSHSLI
+337 NYEYMQSHSLI

-363 DYQISG
+363 GFQISG
-369 TPLTIQV
+369 TPLTIEV
-376 KNVIEPPRFHPSSVV
+376 KNVIEPPRFHPSSIV
-391 FSIPESTRVNQVVGT
+391 FSVSESTRVNYVVGT
-406 YTAIDEDTGVIA
+406 YTAIDEDTGAIA
-418 SNVVYSIGRDPGAW
+418 SNVYFYFTKYRYSIGRDPGAW

-448 NRESIYVI
+448 NRESSYVI
-456 NGQYKAEVLA
+456 NGQYQAEVLA
-466 ITRGVPRYTATGTI
+466 ITR
-480 VLSMQDM
+480 
-487 NDNCPIINTE
+487 
-497 LRKVCMHSPSVII
+497 
-510 TAKHRGGDTYGTPFT
+510 
-525 FSIHGEPQTTWIIR
+525 
-539 SINASSAELV
+539 
-549 SQNID
+549 
-554 FYIYR
+554 
-559 IYVSVRDNQGRHCRA
+559 
-574 PHIIPVQ
+574 

-596 KIVIIGGGA
+596 KIIIIGGGG
-605 SGGGSAGGGGGA
+605 SGGDSGGGGG
-617 VGGGSAGGSAG
+617 S
-628 GGVGSGGVGGGG
+628 
-640 VGGGGQE
+640 QE
-647 GGGGIEQEGGG
+647 GEGPGEDGGTGQP
-658 NGEFRPGGGETED
+658 RPGKEPED
-671 HTDWQGYTDGYS
+671 YTDGQVYTSGYS
-683 ESYEGYTAATDDT
+683 EGGEITPVIDYNYNGNGYTRDL
-696 YNGQGSYG
+696 Q
-704 RNFPSSTTLSGAAIG
+704 SSTTLSGAAIG

-744 PGVVGGV
+744 PGAAGGV

-766 HPWGIEGAQPEDRDV
+766 HPWGIEGAQPEDR
-781 SHILAPTTAA
+781 SCHCTSCKNNWQILCKFSQSTGRIT
-791 GGDFCE
+791 FLFLF
-797 PSDIYTNTYGGGGV
+797 SDIYTNTYGGGGV

-907 IGEDLDE
+907 IGEDTDE

-930 CLGKEIEPFPDANPS
+930 CLGKEIEPFPDVNPT
-945 WPCINVTLP
+945 WPCVNITFP

-967 TIIVNGSAPMPPPVG
+967 TIVVNGCAPMPPPVG
-982 TTTVITEN
+982 TTTVVTEN

-996 TIQPPRPMTDPLLHG
+996 TIQPPRPMPDPLLHG

-1048 SDLHGMLDIPDL
+1048 SDLRGMLDIPDL
-1060 TEGSNVIV
+1060 TDGSNVIV

-1074 PNSRLPAS
+1074 PNSRLPTS

-1112 NIPAEL
+1112 NIPSEL

-1128 RVVSGSGVSSLGAT
+1128 RVVSGSGMSSLGST
-1142 SLGGANL
+1142 SLGGTNL
-1149 GGLSSLGATSLGG
+1149 GGLSSA
-1162 ANLGG
+1162 
-1167 LSSTGQMLSADCHLG
+1167 GQMLGADCHLG
-1182 QAMGTAS
+1182 QAMGTVS

>member
-1 MDWLPHR
+1 
-8 MAAFLF
+8 
-14 LLLVLLDFSTG
+14 
-25 FHVEVKEWD
+25 VKEWD
-34 ENGTAKW
+34 ENGMARW

-77 EENHPVTYSISGVG
+77 EENNPITYSISGVG
-91 IDRAPYGIFVI
+91 IDRAPYGIFVV

-158 AQTVFTGSIEENSM
+158 AQTVFTGSIEESSM
-172 DNTLVMKIIAT
+172 DNTLVMKIIAS

-217 ELHLANYLDREQHSS
+217 ELHIANFLDREQHSS

-280 NSLSSDLLRIQALDA
+280 NSLSSELLRIQALDA

-315 NCFEIVTDRATNQGI
+315 NWFEIVTDRATNQGI

-337 NYEQLQSHSLI
+337 NYEQLQTHSLL
-348 IGVRNVA
+348 IGVRNIA
-355 AFHHSVAH
+355 PFHHSVAH
-363 DYQISG
+363 DFRASG
-369 TPLTIQV
+369 TPLTIEV
-376 KNVIEPPRFHPSSVV
+376 KNLIEPPRFHPPSIV
-391 FSIPESTRVNQVVGT
+391 FSVSESKRANYVVGT
-406 YTAIDEDTGVIA
+406 YTAIDEDTGAMA
-418 SNVVYSIGRDPGAW
+418 SNVYFYFTKYRYSIGRDPGAW

-448 NRESIYVI
+448 DRESIYVV
-456 NGQYKAEVLA
+456 NGQYRAEVLA
-466 ITRGVPRYTATGTI
+466 ITR
-480 VLSMQDM
+480 
-487 NDNCPIINTE
+487 
-497 LRKVCMHSPSVII
+497 
-510 TAKHRGGDTYGTPFT
+510 
-525 FSIHGEPQTTWIIR
+525 
-539 SINASSAELV
+539 
-549 SQNID
+549 
-554 FYIYR
+554 
-559 IYVSVRDNQGRHCRA
+559 
-574 PHIIPVQ
+574 
-581 ACQCDSR
+581 ACQCDIR

-596 KIVIIGGGA
+596 KIIIIGGG
-605 SGGGSAGGGGGA
+605 GGKDGKPE
-617 VGGGSAGGSAG
+617 
-628 GGVGSGGVGGGG
+628 
-640 VGGGGQE
+640 E
-647 GGGGIEQEGGG
+647 GTVAKTD
-658 NGEFRPGGGETED
+658 RPFYTIGYTG
-671 HTDWQGYTDGYS
+671 GYTD
-683 ESYEGYTAATDDT
+683 EYTDEDITTATDET
-696 YNGQGSYG
+696 YDGYYG
-704 RNFPSSTTLSGAAIG
+704 RKFLSSTTLSSAAIG

-744 PGVVGGV
+744 PGAAAGV

-766 HPWGIEGAQPEDRDV
+766 HPWGIEGAQPEDRV
-781 SHILAPTTAA
+781 STSHVSKTHSNSYLQKRLHLTRSLKVIL
-791 GGDFCE
+791 FLF
-797 PSDIYTNTYGGGGV
+797 SDIYTNTYGGGGV

-835 ISGTGEVKGSIG
+835 ISGTGEAKGSIG

-907 IGEDLDE
+907 IGEDTDE

-930 CLGKEIEPFPDANPS
+930 CLGKEIEPFPDVNPP
-945 WPCINVTLP
+945 WPGVNVTFP

-967 TIIVNGSAPMPPPVG
+967 TIVVNGCAPMPPPVG
-982 TTTVITEN
+982 TTTVVTEN
-990 TYTSGS
+990 TYTSAS
-996 TIQPPRPMTDPLLHG
+996 TIQPPRPMPDPLLHG

-1048 SDLHGMLDIPDL
+1048 SDLRGMLDIPDL
-1060 TEGSNVIV
+1060 ADGSNVIV

-1074 PNSRLPAS
+1074 PNSRLPTS

-1128 RVVSGSGVSSLGAT
+1128 RVVSGSGMS
-1142 SLGGANL
+1142 
-1149 GGLSSLGATSLGG
+1149 SLGG

-1167 LSSTGQMLSADCHLG
+1167 LSSTGQVLSGDCHLG

>member
-8 MAAFLF
+8 TTAVLF
-14 LLLVLLDFSTG
+14 LLSVLLDFSTG
-25 FHVEVKEWD
+25 FHVQVKEWD
-34 ENGTAKW
+34 ENGAARW

-62 DNSKRNPIAKIRSDC
+62 DNSKRNPIARIRSDC
-77 EENHPVTYSISGVG
+77 EENNPITYSISGVG
-91 IDRAPYGIFVI
+91 IDQAPYGIFVV

-131 SVTGVD
+131 SVTGLD

-158 AQTVFTGSIEENSM
+158 SQSVFTGSIEECSM

-202 EPSGPPMFIMNKYTG
+202 EPSSPPMFIMNKYSG
-217 ELHLANYLDREQHSS
+217 ELHLANYLDREQHGS

-280 NSLSSDLLRIQALDA
+280 NSLSSELLRIQALDA

-315 NCFEIVTDRATNQGI
+315 NCFEIVTDPTTNQGI

-337 NYEQLQSHSLI
+337 NYEHIQSHTLS
-348 IGVRNVA
+348 IGVRNRA
-355 AFHHSVAH
+355 PFHHSIAPQ
-363 DYQISG
+363 YQVVG
-369 TPLTIQV
+369 TPLIVEV
-376 KNVIEPPRFHPSSVV
+376 KNVMEPIRFNPSTIS
-391 FSIPESTRVNQVVGT
+391 FLLSESARESHVVGT
-406 YTAIDEDTGVIA
+406 YTAFDEDTGTMA
-418 SNVVYSIGRDPGAW
+418 SNVIYSIGRDPGAW
-432 FRINQNTGEI
+432 FRINPNTGEI

-448 NRESIYVI
+448 DRESSYVV
-456 NGQYKAEVLA
+456 NGEYRAEVWA
-466 ITRGVPRYTATGTI
+466 VSKGFPRHTATGTI
-480 VLSMQDM
+480 VLSVQDV
-487 NDNCPIINTE
+487 NDNCPTTNTE
-497 LRKVCMHSPSVII
+497 IKKVCMHSPSVVI
-510 TAKHRGGDTYGTPFT
+510 TAKDMDSEQYGPPFT

-549 SQNID
+549 GQNID
-554 FYIYR
+554 FFFYK
-559 IYVSVRDNQGRHCRA
+559 IYVNIRDNQGRSCPR
-574 PHIIPVQ
+574 PHIIPLQ
-581 ACQCDSR
+581 ACRCDSR

-596 KIVIIGGGA
+596 KIIII
-605 SGGGSAGGGGGA
+605 GGGGGA
-617 VGGGSAGGSAG
+617 GGAGGGGAGGGGAGGAGGGGAGGGGAGGGGSGDEGGY
-628 GGVGSGGVGGGG
+628 VGGGG
-640 VGGGGQE
+640 SEDGDNY
-647 GGGGIEQEGGG
+647 
-658 NGEFRPGGGETED
+658 NG
-671 HTDWQGYTDGYS
+671 GYS
-683 ESYEGYTAATDDT
+683 ETYEEGYNGGTGQGYEG
-696 YNGQGSYG
+696 GYG
-704 RNFPSSTTLSGAAIG
+704 RDAQSSTTLSGTAIG

-744 PGVVGGV
+744 PGAAGGV

-791 GGDFCE
+791 GGEFGE
-797 PSDIYTNTYGGGGV
+797 PSEIYTNTYGGGGV
-811 VASGVEETTGVG
+811 VASGVEDTTAVG

-835 ISGTGEVKGSIG
+835 ISGTGEAKGSCG

-907 IGEDLDE
+907 IGEDTDE

-930 CLGKEIEPFPDANPS
+930 CLGKEIETFSEVNLP
-945 WPCINVTLP
+945 WPPGNATFP
-954 NPESDLNLPPPGT
+954 NPESEINLPPPGT
-967 TIIVNGSAPMPPPVG
+967 TIIVNGGAPMPPPVG
-982 TTTVITEN
+982 TTTIVTEN
-990 TYTSGS
+990 TYTGS
-996 TIQPPRPMTDPLLHG
+996 TLQPSRPMSDPLLHG
-1011 NMTVTET
+1011 NVMVTET
-1018 YTSGSPSLCVD
+1018 YTSGPPSLSVD

-1048 SDLHGMLDIPDL
+1048 SDLRGMLDIPDL
-1060 TEGSNVIV
+1060 AEGSNVIV

-1074 PNSRLPAS
+1074 PNSRLPTS

-1087 LVDGSNVVVTERVFR
+1087 LVDGSNVVVTERVIR

-1128 RVVSGSGVSSLGAT
+1128 RVMSGAAMGGM
-1142 SLGGANL
+1142 GGAGMAGASMGMTSMSGTSM
-1149 GGLSSLGATSLGG
+1149 GGMREAS
-1162 ANLGG
+1162 
-1167 LSSTGQMLSADCHLG
+1167 QMLNAAECHLG
-1182 QAMGTAS
+1182 QPLGTAS

>member
-1 MDWLPHR
+1 CIWVLL
-8 MAAFLF
+8 AAFCLAF
-14 LLLVLLDFSTG
+14 LHAKFFIVL
-25 FHVEVKEWD
+25 VKEWD
-34 ENGTAKW
+34 ENGMARW

-62 DNSKRNPIAKIRSDC
+62 DNSKRNPIARIRSDC
-77 EENHPVTYSISGVG
+77 EEDNPITYSISGVG
-91 IDRAPYGIFVI
+91 IDRAPYGIFIV

-117 EVTPVFVIR
+117 EITPVFVIR

-151 NDNPPIF
+151 NDNPPVF
-158 AQTVFTGSIEENSM
+158 AQTVFTGSVEESSM

-280 NSLSSDLLRIQALDA
+280 NSLSSELLRIQALDA

-315 NCFEIVTDRATNQGI
+315 NCFEIVTDRATNQGV

-337 NYEQLQSHSLI
+337 DFEHMRSHSLM

-363 DYQISG
+363 EYQIYG
-369 TPLTIQV
+369 TPLTVEV
-376 KNVIEPPRFHPSSVV
+376 KNLIEPPRFHPSSVV
-391 FSIPESTRVNQVVGT
+391 FSLPGGARVNYVVGT
-406 YTAIDEDTGVIA
+406 YTAMDEDTRTIA
-418 SNVVYSIGRDPGAW
+418 SNVVYSIGRDPAAW

-448 NRESIYVI
+448 NRDSVYIV
-456 NGQYKAEVLA
+456 NGQYQAEVLA
-466 ITRGVPRYTATGTI
+466 ITRGSPRYTATGTI
-480 VLSMQDM
+480 VLSLDGM
-487 NDNCPIINTE
+487 NANCPTINTE
-497 LRKVCMHSPSVII
+497 IRKVCMHSPSVII
-510 TAKHRGGDTYGTPFT
+510 SAKHRDGDLYATPFT

-539 SINASSAELV
+539 RINDSSAELV
-549 SQNID
+549 AQNID
-554 FYIYR
+554 FYLYR
-559 IYVSVRDNQGRHCRA
+559 IYVVVRDSQGRRCAR

-596 KIVIIGGGA
+596 RIIIIGGG
-605 SGGGSAGGGGGA
+605 GGGTGGGGG
-617 VGGGSAGGSAG
+617 GGGGGTG
-628 GGVGSGGVGGGG
+628 GGV
-640 VGGGGQE
+640 
-647 GGGGIEQEGGG
+647 
-658 NGEFRPGGGETED
+658 
-671 HTDWQGYTDGYS
+671 
-683 ESYEGYTAATDDT
+683 
-696 YNGQGSYG
+696 
-704 RNFPSSTTLSGAAIG
+704 
-719 LMFLGGLIFVLI
+719 I

-744 PGVVGGV
+744 RGAAGGV

-791 GGDFCE
+791 GGDF
-797 PSDIYTNTYGGGGV
+797 DIYNNTYGGGGV

-907 IGEDLDE
+907 IGEDTDE

-930 CLGKEIEPFPDANPS
+930 CLGKEIEPFPDVNPP
-945 WPCINVTLP
+945 WPGVSMSFP
-954 NPESDLNLPPPGT
+954 SPET
-967 TIIVNGSAPMPPPVG
+967 
-982 TTTVITEN
+982 
-990 TYTSGS
+990 
-996 TIQPPRPMTDPLLHG
+996 
-1011 NMTVTET
+1011 
-1018 YTSGSPSLCVD
+1018 
-1029 PLRASNV
+1029 
-1036 VVTERVVGPASA
+1036 SA
-1048 SDLHGMLDIPDL
+1048 SDL
-1060 TEGSNVIV
+1060 
-1068 TERVIA
+1068 VIA

-1112 NIPAEL
+1112 NIPSEL
-1118 SNAHNVVVTE
+1118 SSAHNVVVTE
-1128 RVVSGSGVSSLGAT
+1128 RVVSGSGMSSLG
-1142 SLGGANL
+1142 G
-1149 GGLSSLGATSLGG
+1149 TSLGG

-1167 LSSTGQMLSADCHLG
+1167 LSSTGQMLSADSHLG
-1182 QAMGTAS
+1182 QGMGTAS

>member
-1 MDWLPHR
+1 LDI
-8 MAAFLF
+8 LF
-14 LLLVLLDFSTG
+14 NKNSCNHFSLQLRCYNLKIC
-25 FHVEVKEWD
+25 VKVKEWD
-34 ENGTAKW
+34 ENGMARW

-77 EENHPVTYSISGVG
+77 EENHPITYSISGVG
-91 IDRAPYGIFVI
+91 IDRAPYGIFVV

-131 SVTGVD
+131 SVTGID

-158 AQTVFTGSIEENSM
+158 AQTVFTGSVEESSM
-172 DNTLVMKIIAT
+172 DNTLVMKIIAS

-251 LCSCNVKVIDVNDN
+251 LCSCNIKVIDVNDN

-280 NSLSSDLLRIQALDA
+280 NSLSSELLRIQALDA

-315 NCFEIVTDRATNQGI
+315 NSFEIVTDRATNQGI

-337 NYEQLQSHSLI
+337 NYEHLQTHSMV

-355 AFHHSVAH
+355 AFHHSVAR
-363 DYQISG
+363 DFQMQGS
-369 TPLTIQV
+369 PLV
-376 KNVIEPPRFHPSSVV
+376 VEVMNVYEPPRFHPSTAV
-391 FSIPESTRVNQVVGT
+391 FSVRQNTRVNDVVGT
-406 YTAIDEDTGVIA
+406 YTAIDEDTGAIA

-432 FRINQNTGEI
+432 FRINQNTGQI

-448 NRESIYVI
+448 DWESAYVA

-466 ITRGVPRYTATGTI
+466 ITRGAPRYTATGTI
-480 VLSMQDM
+480 VVSMQGIS
-487 NDNCPIINTE
+487 DNCPTINTE

-510 TAKHRGGDTYGTPFT
+510 TAKAMDGDAYGLPFT
-525 FSIHGEPQTTWIIR
+525 YSIHGEPQTTWIIR
-539 SINASSAELV
+539 SINGKLTLT
-549 SQNID
+549 QNID
-554 FYIYR
+554 FYLYR
-559 IYVSVRDNQGRHCRA
+559 VYISVRDNLGRRCSK
-574 PHIIPVQ
+574 PYIIPVQ

-596 KIVIIGGGA
+596 RIVIIGGGG
-605 SGGGSAGGGGGA
+605 SSGGVSGGGGGGSAGGGGGA
-617 VGGGSAGGSAG
+617 GGAGGAG
-628 GGVGSGGVGGGG
+628 GGV
-640 VGGGGQE
+640 
-647 GGGGIEQEGGG
+647 
-658 NGEFRPGGGETED
+658 
-671 HTDWQGYTDGYS
+671 
-683 ESYEGYTAATDDT
+683 
-696 YNGQGSYG
+696 
-704 RNFPSSTTLSGAAIG
+704 
-719 LMFLGGLIFVLI
+719 I

-744 PGVVGGV
+744 PGAAGGV

-766 HPWGIEGAQPEDRDV
+766 HPWGIEGAQPEDRV
-781 SHILAPTTAA
+781 STSHVSKTRSNSYLQKRLHLTRN
-791 GGDFCE
+791 
-797 PSDIYTNTYGGGGV
+797 IYTNTYGGGGV

-835 ISGTGEVKGSIG
+835 ISGTGEAKGSIG

-907 IGEDLDE
+907 IGEDTDE

-930 CLGKEIEPFPDANPS
+930 CLGKEIEPFPDVNPP
-945 WPCINVTLP
+945 WPCVNVNFP
-954 NPESDLNLPPPGT
+954 NSESDLNLPPPGT
-967 TIIVNGSAPMPPPVG
+967 TIIVNGCAPMPMP
-982 TTTVITEN
+982 
-990 TYTSGS
+990 
-996 TIQPPRPMTDPLLHG
+996 DPLLHG

-1018 YTSGSPSLCVD
+1018 YTS
-1029 PLRASNV
+1029 
-1036 VVTERVVGPASA
+1036 
-1048 SDLHGMLDIPDL
+1048 
-1060 TEGSNVIV
+1060 
-1068 TERVIA
+1068 
-1074 PNSRLPAS
+1074 
-1082 LSIPD
+1082 
-1087 LVDGSNVVVTERVFR
+1087 DGSN
-1102 PASGMPGSLI
+1102 
-1112 NIPAEL
+1112 L

-1128 RVVSGSGVSSLGAT
+1128 RVVSGSGMSSLGGT
-1142 SLGGANL
+1142 NLGGANL
-1149 GGLSSLGATSLGG
+1149 GGLSGA
-1162 ANLGG
+1162 
-1167 LSSTGQMLSADCHLG
+1167 GQMLSADCHLG

>member
-8 MAAFLF
+8 TAAFLF
-14 LLLVLLDFSTG
+14 LSLVLLDFSTG

-34 ENGTAKW
+34 ENGMARW
-41 KTFRRQKREWIKFAA
+41 KSFRRQKREWIKFAA

-62 DNSKRNPIAKIRSDC
+62 DNSKRNPIARIRSDC
-77 EENHPVTYSISGVG
+77 EENNPITYSISGTG
-91 IDRAPYGIFVI
+91 IDRAPYGIFIV

-151 NDNPPIF
+151 NDNPPVF

-232 YTLVVKASDRD
+232 YSLIVKASDRD

-280 NSLSSDLLRIQALDA
+280 NSLSSELLRIQALDA
-295 DEEFTDNWLAEF
+295 DEEFSDNWLAEF

-315 NCFEIVTDRATNQGI
+315 NWFEIVTDRATNQGI

-337 NYEQLQSHSLI
+337 NYEHLQTHSLLI
-348 IGVRNVA
+348 AVRNVA
-355 AFHHSVAH
+355 PFHHSVAQ
-363 DYQISG
+363 DFQMSG
-369 TPLTIQV
+369 TPLTIEV
-376 KNVIEPPRFHPSSVV
+376 KNLIEPPRFHPSSVV
-391 FSIPESTRVNQVVGT
+391 FSMSQSTRVNSVVGT
-406 YTAIDEDTGVIA
+406 YTAIDEDTGAIA
-418 SNVVYSIGRDPGAW
+418 SNVIYRIGRDPGAW

-448 NRESIYVI
+448 DRESIYVM
-456 NGQYKAEVLA
+456 NGQYRAEVLA
-466 ITRGVPRYTATGTI
+466 ITRGVPQHTATGTI
-480 VLSMQDM
+480 VLSIQDI
-487 NDNCPIINTE
+487 NDNCPTINTE

-510 TAKHRGGDTYGTPFT
+510 TAKHIEGASYAPPFT
-525 FSIHGEPQTTWIIR
+525 FNIHGEPQTTWIIR

-549 SQNID
+549 SQSMD
-554 FYIYR
+554 FYLYR
-559 IYVSVRDNQGRHCRA
+559 IYIVVRDNRGRRC
-574 PHIIPVQ
+574 PKPLVIPVQ

-596 KIVIIGGGA
+596 KVIIIGGDD
-605 SGGGSAGGGGGA
+605 GS
-617 VGGGSAGGSAG
+617 
-628 GGVGSGGVGGGG
+628 
-640 VGGGGQE
+640 E
-647 GGGGIEQEGGG
+647 GTVPDKGRDDG
-658 NGEFRPGGGETED
+658 NGGTEGETYY
-671 HTDWQGYTDGYS
+671 TDTPVYTDGYS
-683 ESYEGYTAATDDT
+683 DGGFTSATDYGT
-696 YNGQGSYG
+696 VNYG
-704 RNFPSSTTLSGAAIG
+704 RNAPSTTLSGAAIG

-744 PGVVGGV
+744 PGAAGGV

-791 GGDFCE
+791 GGDFGE

-835 ISGTGEVKGSIG
+835 ISGTGEAKGSIG

-907 IGEDLDE
+907 IGEDTDE

-930 CLGKEIEPFPDANPS
+930 CLGKEIEPFPDVNAPWPS
-945 WPCINVTLP
+945 VNVSFP

-967 TIIVNGSAPMPPPVG
+967 TIIVNGGAPMPPPVG
-982 TTTVITEN
+982 TTTVVTEN

-996 TIQPPRPMTDPLLHG
+996 TIQPPRPMPDPLLHG

-1048 SDLHGMLDIPDL
+1048 SDLRGMLDIPDL
-1060 TEGSNVIV
+1060 ADGSNVIV

-1074 PNSRLPAS
+1074 PNSRLPTS

-1112 NIPAEL
+1112 NIPSEL

-1128 RVVSGSGVSSLGAT
+1128 RVVSGSGMSSLGGT

-1149 GGLSSLGATSLGG
+1149 GGLSSA
-1162 ANLGG
+1162 
-1167 LSSTGQMLSADCHLG
+1167 GQMLSADLG

>member
-1 MDWLPHR
+1 L
-8 MAAFLF
+8 LF
-14 LLLVLLDFSTG
+14 LQVLLDFSTG

-34 ENGTAKW
+34 ENGMARW

-91 IDRAPYGIFVI
+91 IDRAPYGIFVV

-131 SVTGVD
+131 SLTGVD

-158 AQTVFTGSIEENSM
+158 AQTVFTGSVEESSM
-172 DNTLVMKIIAT
+172 DNTLVMKIIAS

-232 YTLVVKASDRD
+232 YTLLVKASDRD

-280 NSLSSDLLRIQALDA
+280 NSLSSELLRIQALDA

-315 NCFEIVTDRATNQGI
+315 NWFEIVTDRATNQGI

-337 NYEQLQSHSLI
+337 NYEHLQTHSLT

-355 AFHHSVAH
+355 AFHRSVAH
-363 DYQISG
+363 DYRISG
-369 TPLTIQV
+369 TPLTVQV
-376 KNVIEPPRFHPSSVV
+376 MNVVEPPSFNPSSVF
-391 FSIPESTRVNQVVGT
+391 FSVPESTGVNYVVGT
-406 YTAIDEDTGVIA
+406 YTAFDEDTGAIA

-448 NRESIYVI
+448 DWESIYVT
-456 NGQYKAEVLA
+456 NGQYRAEVLA
-466 ITRGVPRYTATGTI
+466 TTRGVPRYTATGTI
-480 VLSMQDM
+480 VLS
-487 NDNCPIINTE
+487 
-497 LRKVCMHSPSVII
+497 
-510 TAKHRGGDTYGTPFT
+510 
-525 FSIHGEPQTTWIIR
+525 IHG
-539 SINASSAELV
+539 
-549 SQNID
+549 
-554 FYIYR
+554 
-559 IYVSVRDNQGRHCRA
+559 G
-574 PHIIPVQ
+574 
-581 ACQCDSR
+581 
-588 NYCTSGAT
+588 
-596 KIVIIGGGA
+596 
-605 SGGGSAGGGGGA
+605 AGGGG
-617 VGGGSAGGSAG
+617 AG
-628 GGVGSGGVGGGG
+628 GGGAGGAAGGR
-640 VGGGGQE
+640 GQE
-647 GGGGIEQEGGG
+647 GAGGTGQEGGG
-658 NGEFRPGGGETED
+658 NGESGPGGREIED
-671 HTDWQGYTDGYS
+671 HTDWQLYTGGYS
-683 ESYEGYTAATDDT
+683 EGDEGFSAATDESYD
-696 YNGQGSYG
+696 GKDAYG
-704 RNFPSSTTLSGAAIG
+704 RTFPSSTTLSGAAIG

-744 PGVVGGV
+744 PGAAGGV

-766 HPWGIEGAQPEDRDV
+766 HPWGIEGAQPEDRKPGIVNNCQTDMKGR
-781 SHILAPTTAA
+781 ITFL
-791 GGDFCE
+791 FLF
-797 PSDIYTNTYGGGGV
+797 SDIYTNTYGGGGV

-835 ISGTGEVKGSIG
+835 ISGTGEAKGSIG

-907 IGEDLDE
+907 IGEDTDE

-930 CLGKEIEPFPDANPS
+930 CLGKEIEPFPDVNPP
-945 WPCINVTLP
+945 WPCVNVTFP
-954 NPESDLNLPPPGT
+954 TPESDLNLPPPGT
-967 TIIVNGSAPMPPPVG
+967 TIVVNGSAPMPPPAG
-982 TTTVITEN
+982 TTTVVTEN

-996 TIQPPRPMTDPLLHG
+996 TIQPPRPMPDPLLHS

-1048 SDLHGMLDIPDL
+1048 SDLRGMLDIPDL
-1060 TEGSNVIV
+1060 TDGSNVIV

-1112 NIPAEL
+1112 NIPSEL

-1128 RVVSGSGVSSLGAT
+1128 RVVSGSGMSSLGGT
-1142 SLGGANL
+1142 SLGG
-1149 GGLSSLGATSLGG
+1149 T
-1162 ANLGG
+1162 NLGG

-1189 PGTSRRRVTKYST
+1189 PSTSRRRVTKYST

>member
-8 MAAFLF
+8 TAAFLF

-25 FHVEVKEWD
+25 FHVEVKEWNG
-34 ENGTAKW
+34 NGTARW

-62 DNSKRNPIAKIRSDC
+62 DNSKRNPIARIRSDC
-77 EENHPVTYSISGVG
+77 EENNPVTYSISGVG
-91 IDRAPYGIFVI
+91 IDRAPYGIFVV

-131 SVTGVD
+131 AVTGMD

-158 AQTVFTGSIEENSM
+158 AQSVFTGSVEECSM
-172 DNTLVMKIIAT
+172 DNTLVMKIIAS

-202 EPSGPPMFIMNKYTG
+202 EPSGQPMFIMNKYTG

-251 LCSCNVKVIDVNDN
+251 HCNCHVKVIDVNDN

-280 NSLSSDLLRIQALDA
+280 NSLSSEILRIQALDA
-295 DEEFTDNWLAEF
+295 DEEFSDNWLAEF

-315 NCFEIVTDRATNQGI
+315 NYFEIVTDPATNQGI

-337 NYEQLQSHSLI
+337 NYEHIPTHSLS
-348 IGVRNVA
+348 IGVRNRA
-355 AFHHSVAH
+355 EFHHSVMSQ
-363 DYQISG
+363 YQVIG
-369 TPLTIQV
+369 TPLIVEV
-376 KNVIEPPRFHPSSVV
+376 KNVVEPPRFNPSAMILSV
-391 FSIPESTRVNQVVGT
+391 PQRTRVNYVVGT
-406 YTAIDEDTGVIA
+406 YTAFDEDTGTTANNVI
-418 SNVVYSIGRDPGAW
+418 YSIGRDPGAW

-442 TLNKVI
+442 TLSKVI
-448 NRESIYVI
+448 DWESSYVT
-456 NGQYKAEVLA
+456 NGQYIAEVLA

-480 VLSMQDM
+480 VLTMQDTR
-487 NDNCPIINTE
+487 DNCPAINTE

-510 TAKHRGGDTYGTPFT
+510 TAKSINDQYALPFT

-549 SQNID
+549 NQNMD
-554 FYIYR
+554 FYLYKISIR
-559 IYVSVRDNQGRHCRA
+559 VRDSQGRSCLQ
-574 PHIIPVQ
+574 PYVIPLQ
-581 ACQCDSR
+581 ACRCDSR
-588 NYCTSGAT
+588 NYCSSGAT
-596 KIVIIGGGA
+596 KIVIIGGGGGA
-605 SGGGSAGGGGGA
+605 GGGAGGAGGGSAGGGGAGGA
-617 VGGGSAGGSAG
+617 GGGGAGGAGGGGAGSAG
-628 GGVGSGGVGGGG
+628 GGGVAGGSQAGGGMG
-640 VGGGGQE
+640 QDYGGTGYE
-647 GGGGIEQEGGG
+647 GGGGGDS
-658 NGEFRPGGGETED
+658 N
-671 HTDWQGYTDGYS
+671 TDWGTDTGVDSGGY
-683 ESYEGYTAATDDT
+683 DT
-696 YNGQGSYG
+696 YTGSTDTDYG
-704 RNFPSSTTLSGAAIG
+704 RNEYTGGYAQTGTTTLSGSAIG

-744 PGVVGGV
+744 PGAAAGV

-791 GGDFCE
+791 GGDFGE

-835 ISGTGEVKGSIG
+835 ISGTGEAKGSVG

-893 GVGTPVGSVGCCSF
+893 GIGTPVGSVGCCSF
-907 IGEDLDE
+907 IGEDTDE
-914 TYLDT
+914 TYLET

-930 CLGKEIEPFPDANPS
+930 CLGKEIEPFPDANPP
-945 WPCINVTLP
+945 WPGINITFP
-954 NPESDLNLPPPGT
+954 NSECDLNLPPPGT
-967 TIIVNGSAPMPPPVG
+967 TILVNGSAPMAPPAG
-982 TTTVITEN
+982 TTTVVTEN
-990 TYTSGS
+990 TYTSAS
-996 TIQPPRPMTDPLLHG
+996 TVQPPRPMPDPLLHG
-1011 NMTVTET
+1011 NVTVTET

-1048 SDLHGMLDIPDL
+1048 SDLRGMLDIPDL
-1060 TEGSNVIV
+1060 ADGSNVIV

-1112 NIPAEL
+1112 NIPSEL
-1118 SNAHNVVVTE
+1118 SNAHNMVVTE
-1128 RVVSGSGVSSLGAT
+1128 RVVSGSGMSNLAGGG
-1142 SLGGANL
+1142 LGGA
-1149 GGLSSLGATSLGG
+1149 S
-1162 ANLGG
+1162 LGG
-1167 LSSTGQMLSADCHLG
+1167 LSSTGQMLNADCHLG

>member
-8 MAAFLF
+8 TAAFLF

-34 ENGTAKW
+34 ENGMARW

-77 EENHPVTYSISGVG
+77 EENHPITYSISGVG
-91 IDRAPYGIFVI
+91 IDRAPYGIFVV

-131 SVTGVD
+131 SVTGID

-158 AQTVFTGSIEENSM
+158 AQTVFTGSVEESSM
-172 DNTLVMKIIAT
+172 DNTLVMKIIAS

-251 LCSCNVKVIDVNDN
+251 LCSCNIKVIDVNDN

-280 NSLSSDLLRIQALDA
+280 NSLSSELLRIQALDA

-315 NCFEIVTDRATNQGI
+315 NSFEIVTDRATNQGI

-337 NYEQLQSHSLI
+337 NYEHLQTHSMV

-355 AFHHSVAH
+355 AFHHSVAR
-363 DYQISG
+363 DFQMQGS
-369 TPLTIQV
+369 PLV
-376 KNVIEPPRFHPSSVV
+376 VEVMNVYEPPRFHPSTAV
-391 FSIPESTRVNQVVGT
+391 FSVRQNTRVNDVVGT
-406 YTAIDEDTGVIA
+406 YTAIDEDTGAIA

-432 FRINQNTGEI
+432 FRINQNTGQI

-448 NRESIYVI
+448 DWESTYVA

-466 ITRGVPRYTATGTI
+466 ITRGAPRYTATGTI
-480 VLSMQDM
+480 VVSMQGIS
-487 NDNCPIINTE
+487 DNCPTINTE

-510 TAKHRGGDTYGTPFT
+510 TAKAMDGDAYALPFT
-525 FSIHGEPQTTWIIR
+525 YSIHGEPQTTWIIR
-539 SINASSAELV
+539 SINDSSAELV
-549 SQNID
+549 TQNFD
-554 FYIYR
+554 FYLYR
-559 IYVSVRDNQGRHCRA
+559 VYISVRDNLGRRCSK
-574 PHIIPVQ
+574 PYIIPVQ

-596 KIVIIGGGA
+596 RIVIIGGGGS
-605 SGGGSAGGGGGA
+605 SGGVSGGGSGSAGGGGG
-617 VGGGSAGGSAG
+617 GAG
-628 GGVGSGGVGGGG
+628 GGGAGGGGGGGATGGGG
-640 VGGGGQE
+640 VGGDQQGGIRPSQE
-647 GGGGIEQEGGG
+647 GGGT
-658 NGEFRPGGGETED
+658 GEVRPGGETGD
-671 HTDWQGYTDGYS
+671 QTDWQDGYTDGYS
-683 ESYEGYTAATDDT
+683 DGYTAATDDS
-696 YNGQGSYG
+696 YNGSGNYG
-704 RNFPSSTTLSGAAIG
+704 RSFPSSTTLSGAAIG

-744 PGVVGGV
+744 PGAAGGV

-791 GGDFCE
+791 GGDFGE

-835 ISGTGEVKGSIG
+835 ISGTGEAKGSIG

-907 IGEDLDE
+907 IGEDTDE

-930 CLGKEIEPFPDANPS
+930 CLGKEIEPFPDVNPP
-945 WPCINVTLP
+945 WPCVNVNFP

-967 TIIVNGSAPMPPPVG
+967 TIIVNGCAPMPPPVG
-982 TTTVITEN
+982 TTTVVTEN

-996 TIQPPRPMTDPLLHG
+996 TIQPPRPMPDPLLHG

-1048 SDLHGMLDIPDL
+1048 SDLRGMLDIPDL
-1060 TEGSNVIV
+1060 TDGSNVIV

-1074 PNSRLPAS
+1074 PNSRLPTS

-1112 NIPAEL
+1112 NIPSEL

-1128 RVVSGSGVSSLGAT
+1128 RVVSGSGMSSLGGT
-1142 SLGGANL
+1142 NLGGANL
-1149 GGLSSLGATSLGG
+1149 GGLSGA
-1162 ANLGG
+1162 
-1167 LSSTGQMLSADCHLG
+1167 GQMLSADCHLG

>member
-1 MDWLPHR
+1 MFEEN
-8 MAAFLF
+8 FLF
-14 LLLVLLDFSTG
+14 LLVKLYI
-25 FHVEVKEWD
+25 EVKEWS
-34 ENGTAKW
+34 ENGTARW

-62 DNSKRNPIAKIRSDC
+62 DNSKRNPIARIRSDC
-77 EENHPVTYSISGVG
+77 EENNPITYSISGVG

-102 NPRTGEINITSIVDR
+102 NPRTGDINITAIVDR

-131 SVTGVD
+131 SVTGID

-158 AQTVFTGSIEENSM
+158 AQSVFTGAVEECSM
-172 DNTLVMKIIAT
+172 DNTLVMKIIAS
-183 DADEPNHLNS
+183 DADEPNNLNS

-202 EPSGPPMFIMNKYTG
+202 EPSGPPMFVMKKATG

-243 GAADGISS
+243 GAGDGISS
-251 LCSCNVKVIDVNDN
+251 LCSCHVKVIDVNDN
-265 FPTLAQSSFSASISE
+265 FPTLAQSSFSAAISE
-280 NSLSSDLLRIQALDA
+280 NSLSSELLRIQALDA

-315 NCFEIVTDRATNQGI
+315 NCFEIVTDPATNQGI
-330 LRVIKEL
+330 LKVIKEL
-337 NYEQLQSHSLI
+337 NYEHIRTHSLS
-348 IGVRNVA
+348 IGVRNRA
-355 AFHHSVAH
+355 EFHHSVMSQ
-363 DYQISG
+363 YQVIG
-369 TPLTIQV
+369 TPLIVEV
-376 KNVIEPPRFHPSSVV
+376 KNVIEPPRFNPSSIIFFV
-391 FSIPESTRVNQVVGT
+391 SQRTRANYVVGT
-406 YTAIDEDTGVIA
+406 YTAFDEDTGTTA
-418 SNVVYSIGRDPGAW
+418 TNVVYSIGRDPGAW

-448 NRESIYVI
+448 DWESSYVSH
-456 NGQYKAEVLA
+456 GQYRAEVLA
-466 ITRGVPRYTATGTI
+466 ITRGKKTYTATGTI
-480 VLSMQDM
+480 VLTMQGV
-487 NDNCPIINTE
+487 NDNCPTINTA
-497 LRKVCMHSPSVII
+497 LRKVCMHSPSVVI
-510 TAKHRGGDTYGTPFT
+510 TAKSMNGDLYGLPFT

-539 SINASSAELV
+539 SINATSAELV
-549 SQNID
+549 SQNMD
-554 FYIYR
+554 FYLYKIYIR
-559 IYVSVRDNQGRHCRA
+559 VRDSQGRSCLQ
-574 PHIIPVQ
+574 PYIIPLQ
-581 ACQCDSR
+581 ACRCDSR
-588 NYCTSGAT
+588 NYCSSGAT
-596 KIVIIGGGA
+596 KIIIIGGGG
-605 SGGGSAGGGGGA
+605 GGGS
-617 VGGGSAGGSAG
+617 
-628 GGVGSGGVGGGG
+628 
-640 VGGGGQE
+640 
-647 GGGGIEQEGGG
+647 
-658 NGEFRPGGGETED
+658 P
-671 HTDWQGYTDGYS
+671 DGDKI
-683 ESYEGYTAATDDT
+683 T
-696 YNGQGSYG
+696 
-704 RNFPSSTTLSGAAIG
+704 
-719 LMFLGGLIFVLI
+719 
-731 PILMSMSDCCGCG
+731 
-744 PGVVGGV
+744 GV

-766 HPWGIEGAQPEDRDV
+766 HPWGIEGAQPEDRV
-781 SHILAPTTAA
+781 STSHISKPCKNTGERIFL
-791 GGDFCE
+791 FLF
-797 PSDIYTNTYGGGGV
+797 SDIYTNTYGGGGGV
-811 VASGVEETTGVG
+811 CHGVEETTGVG
-823 YGTGTGYGTAGG
+823 YATGTGYGTAGG
-835 ISGTGEVKGSIG
+835 VSGTGEVKGSTG

-893 GVGTPVGSVGCCSF
+893 GIGTPVGSVGCCSF
-907 IGEDLDE
+907 IGEDTDE

-930 CLGKEIEPFPDANPS
+930 CLGKEIEPFPDANPP
-945 WPCINVTLP
+945 WPGINVTFP
-954 NPESDLNLPPPGT
+954 NPECDLNLPPPGT
-967 TIIVNGSAPMPPPVG
+967 TILVNGSAPMAPPVG
-982 TTTVITEN
+982 TTT
-990 TYTSGS
+990 
-996 TIQPPRPMTDPLLHG
+996 PPRPMPDPLLHG
-1011 NMTVTET
+1011 NVTVTET
-1018 YTSGSPSLCVD
+1018 YTSSSPCVD

-1048 SDLHGMLDIPDL
+1048 SDLRGMLDIPDL
-1060 TEGSNVIV
+1060 TDGSNVIV

-1074 PNSRLPAS
+1074 PNSRLPTS

-1112 NIPAEL
+1112 NIPSEL

-1128 RVVSGSGVSSLGAT
+1128 RVVSGSGMSGLA
-1142 SLGGANL
+1142 GG
-1149 GGLSSLGATSLGG
+1149 SLGG

>member
-1 MDWLPHR
+1 HTYLHFHMPI
-8 MAAFLF
+8 FF
-14 LLLVLLDFSTG
+14 LLLQVFLDFSTG

-34 ENGTAKW
+34 ENGMARW

-62 DNSKRNPIAKIRSDC
+62 DNSKRNPIARIRSDC
-77 EENHPVTYSISGVG
+77 EENNPITYSISGVG
-91 IDRAPYGIFVI
+91 IDSPPHGIFVV

-131 SVTGVD
+131 SVTGID
-137 LEPPLELRVRVLDI
+137 LETPLELRVRVLDI
-151 NDNPPIF
+151 NDNPPVF
-158 AQTVFTGSIEENSM
+158 AQTVFTGSVEESSM

-202 EPSGPPMFIMNKYTG
+202 EPSGQPMFIMNKYTG

-251 LCSCNVKVIDVNDN
+251 LCSCNIKVIDVNDN
-265 FPTLAQSSFSASISE
+265 FPTLAQTSFSASISE
-280 NSLSSDLLRIQALDA
+280 NSLSSELLRIQALDA

-337 NYEQLQSHSLI
+337 NYEQRSTHSVM

-355 AFHHSVAH
+355 AYHHSVAS
-363 DYQISG
+363 DYQVFG
-369 TPLTIQV
+369 TPLIIEV
-376 KNVIEPPRFHPSSVV
+376 KNVYEPPRFIPSSTTM
-391 FSIPESTRVNQVVGT
+391 SLSGRTRVNDVVGT
-406 YTAIDEDTGVIA
+406 YTAIDEETGITA
-418 SNVVYSIGRDPGAW
+418 TNVYFSFTKYRYSIGRDPGAW
-432 FRINQNTGEI
+432 LRINQNTGEI
-442 TLNKVI
+442 TLNKVVDW
-448 NRESIYVI
+448 ESVHVI
-456 NGQYKAEVLA
+456 NGQYRAEVLA
-466 ITRGVPRYTATGTI
+466 VTR
-480 VLSMQDM
+480 
-487 NDNCPIINTE
+487 
-497 LRKVCMHSPSVII
+497 
-510 TAKHRGGDTYGTPFT
+510 
-525 FSIHGEPQTTWIIR
+525 
-539 SINASSAELV
+539 
-549 SQNID
+549 
-554 FYIYR
+554 
-559 IYVSVRDNQGRHCRA
+559 
-574 PHIIPVQ
+574 

-596 KIVIIGGGA
+596 RIIIIG
-605 SGGGSAGGGGGA
+605 GGGSAGGGGG
-617 VGGGSAGGSAG
+617 GTGGST
-628 GGVGSGGVGGGG
+628 GGGG
-640 VGGGGQE
+640 GGTGGSTGGGG
-647 GGGGIEQEGGG
+647 GGTDTDA
-658 NGEFRPGGGETED
+658 N
-671 HTDWQGYTDGYS
+671 TDWSDYTGGYS
-683 ESYEGYTAATDDT
+683 EGYEGITSATD
-696 YNGQGSYG
+696 YNGNENGYYG
-704 RNFPSSTTLSGAAIG
+704 RDIESATTLSGAAIG

-744 PGVVGGV
+744 PGAAGGI

-766 HPWGIEGAQPEDRDV
+766 HPWGIEGAQPEDRV
-781 SHILAPTTAA
+781 STSHVAKTYRRIIFTFL
-791 GGDFCE
+791 FL
-797 PSDIYTNTYGGGGV
+797 DIYTNTYGGGGV

-835 ISGTGEVKGSIG
+835 ISGTGEAKGSIG

-907 IGEDLDE
+907 IGEDTDE

-930 CLGKEIEPFPDANPS
+930 CLGKEIEPFPDVNPP
-945 WPCINVTLP
+945 WPGINVTFP

-967 TIIVNGSAPMPPPVG
+967 TIIVNGSAPIPPPVG
-982 TTTVITEN
+982 TTTVVTEN

-996 TIQPPRPMTDPLLHG
+996 TIQPPRPMPDPLLHG

-1018 YTSGSPSLCVD
+1018 YTSGSPSICVD

-1048 SDLHGMLDIPDL
+1048 SDLRGMLDIPDL

-1087 LVDGSNVVVTERVFR
+1087 LVDGSNVVVTERVIR

-1112 NIPAEL
+1112 NIPSEL

-1128 RVVSGSGVSSLGAT
+1128 RVVSGSGMSSLGGT
-1142 SLGGANL
+1142 SLGGTNL
-1149 GGLSSLGATSLGG
+1149 GGLSGA
-1162 ANLGG
+1162 
-1167 LSSTGQMLSADCHLG
+1167 GQMLSADCHLG
-1182 QAMGTAS
+1182 QGMGTVS
-1189 PGTSRRRVTKYST
+1189 PSTSRRRVTKYST